1 MRRLTSS
8 ISAINED
15 DDYNYFIETT
25 QNMPFPSKPPKLNK
39 KIFLATD
46 FSNDYSNTNTNPN
59 YIAQLEKKVS
69 IQSKKI
75 CELQNYKSICE
86 EFIKKLN
93 PYQSFPITEEMLSKE
108 YEIVKDPIN
117 AAEQQNYTDLLKKTI
132 ENELIK
138 NGLLNHNINAE
149 GVIDLAKIRLESE
162 EYKKQLV
169 LAQSMINSLKND
181 LVELTKENK
190 EYKMNEEKNINLKNN
205 ESINMNNQIFDINNK
220 LMSYKNN
227 YEKISKD
234 FEKLLDEKKNIKNE
248 NSILKNEINAYKT
261 KIENL
266 EKEIN
271 EIKNNNNNINNGN
284 VDKSESKKNKN
295 KDYMKQYDEVL
306 EEITKKDSKS
316 PSPTKENRDKF
327 NSNNEHYIKT
337 LNENKR
343 LSIEIQKLKEDIKKV
358 INEKNEIEKQNEIN
372 KNKIIQLNKKLE
384 KEKEEYQKEVNKL
397 KEKYIEKENENEN
410 YNYYIDDTEDD
421 NFFDNKKDSQ
431 NENENEKEN
440 SVLKPNK
447 NKSRNLNSNIIKT
460 ITNTYLQEKYNELND
475 KYLQLNANY
484 NDLLIKY
491 AKIQNEKEKIKDMF
505 NKIND
510 KNDDKYKLE
519 DNNKKEIKKLIE
531 QSLELNKKNNDD
543 DSFNYNKINYKLWE
557 MDNEIKEKEKMIID
571 LKAQKEQFENEV
583 LQKFKY
589 YDDYIT
595 NNKINIKSLLSSL
608 LNLLIQFKERINY
621 ISQQRNNNNLGEFIS
636 PQFMS
641 DTDKLINQINTIN
654 NITNYDIELND
665 NVFFETI
672 NNFISMLYQE
682 SSMIFNVN
690 DRSTF
695 YNSKKEETK
704 NNEELFSKI
713 NYLNNDRN
721 ELIKNYTE
729 IKKKNY
735 SVLKENTKLKNEII
749 DLDNKLKEIKLK
761 YNCNQKAILLN
772 NEGKKL
778 LLNAMNKFI
787 KNVSYD
793 NELSKLMYDILNIID
808 QKNLIHLNKCLVE
821 EKLNLMK
828 NNRGIE
834 SEPGG
839 ELGMF
844 LMNEKNKLEKLI
856 DNYNSKINQKKGI
869 LQKLNDDYD
878 LKENL
883 YSNKIKELKE
893 KNEFLM
899 NDNEEMRNKIVLME
913 REKYNLNEFDK
924 DHSDKDTYQN
934 SASKIYNK
942 TLELFDKNKKINN
955 NLDLFTHISNS
966 EE

>member
-93 PYQSFPITEEMLSKE
+93 PYQTFPITEEMLSKE

-138 NGLLNHNINAE
+138 NGLLNSNINAE

-248 NSILKNEINAYKT
+248 NSILKNEINEYKL

-271 EIKNNNNNINNGN
+271 EIKNNNNNGN

-295 KDYMKQYDEVL
+295 KDYMKQYDEVI

-316 PSPTKENRDKF
+316 TSPTKENRDKL

-343 LSIEIQKLKEDIKKV
+343 LTIENQKLKEDIKKV
-358 INEKNEIEKQNEIN
+358 INEKNEIEKQNETN

-384 KEKEEYQKEVNKL
+384 KEKEEHQKEVNKL

-421 NFFDNKKDSQ
+421 NFFGNKKESQ
-431 NENENEKEN
+431 NENEHEKEN
-440 SVLKPNK
+440 SVLKQNK
-447 NKSRNLNSNIIKT
+447 SKSRNLNSNIIKN
-460 ITNTYLQEKYNELND
+460 ITNTYLQEKYNELNV
-475 KYLQLNANY
+475 KYVQLNANY
-484 NDLLIKY
+484 NDMLIKY

-510 KNDDKYKLE
+510 KNNDKYKLE
-519 DNNKKEIKKLIE
+519 DNNKNEIKKLIE
-531 QSLELNKKNNDD
+531 QSLEQNKKNNDD

-557 MDNEIKEKEKMIID
+557 MDNEIKEKEKIIID

-595 NNKINIKSLLSSL
+595 KNKLNIKSLLSSL
-608 LNLLIQFKERINY
+608 LNLLIQFKERVNY
-621 ISQQRNNNNLGEFIS
+621 ISQERNNNNLDEFIS

-641 DTDKLINQINTIN
+641 GTDKLISQINSIN

-665 NVFFETI
+665 SIFFETI

-682 SSMIFNVN
+682 SSMILNVN
-690 DRSTF
+690 ERNTF

-713 NYLNNDRN
+713 NFLNNDRN
-721 ELIKNYTE
+721 ELMKNYSE

-735 SVLKENTKLKNEII
+735 NVIKENTILKNEII

-761 YNCNQKAILLN
+761 YNCNQKTILVN

-778 LLNAMNKFI
+778 LLTAMNKFI
-787 KNVSYD
+787 KNISYD
-793 NELSKLMYDILNIID
+793 NELSKLMYDILNIIE
-808 QKNLIHLNKCLVE
+808 QINLIHLNKCLVE
-821 EKLNLMK
+821 EKLNVMK
-828 NNRGIE
+828 NSKGIE
-834 SEPGG
+834 GGPGG
-839 ELGMF
+839 ELGIF

-856 DNYNSKINQKKGI
+856 DDYNSKIKQKKGI

-883 YSNKIKELKE
+883 YSNNIKELKE

-899 NDNEEMRNKIVLME
+899 NDNEEMRNKIVSME
-913 REKYNLNEFDK
+913 KEKYNLNDFDK
-924 DHSDKDTYQN
+924 EHSDKDTYQN

>member
-93 PYQSFPITEEMLSKE
+93 PYQTFPITEEMLSKE

-138 NGLLNHNINAE
+138 NGLLNSNINAE

-190 EYKMNEEKNINLKNN
+190 EYKINEEKNINLKNN

-248 NSILKNEINAYKT
+248 NSILKNEINEYKL

-271 EIKNNNNNINNGN
+271 EIKNNNNNNGN

-295 KDYMKQYDEVL
+295 KDYMKQYDEVI

-316 PSPTKENRDKF
+316 TSPTKENRDKL

-343 LSIEIQKLKEDIKKV
+343 LTIENLKLKEDIKKV
-358 INEKNEIEKQNEIN
+358 INEKNEIEKQNEAN
-372 KNKIIQLNKKLE
+372 KNKIIQLNKKIE
-384 KEKEEYQKEVNKL
+384 KEKEEHQKEVNKL

-440 SVLKPNK
+440 SVLKQNK
-447 NKSRNLNSNIIKT
+447 SKSRNLNSNIIKN

-475 KYLQLNANY
+475 KYVQLNANY
-484 NDLLIKY
+484 NDMLIKY

-510 KNDDKYKLE
+510 KNNDKYKLE
-519 DNNKKEIKKLIE
+519 DNNKNEIKKLIE
-531 QSLELNKKNNDD
+531 QSLEQNKKNNDD

-557 MDNEIKEKEKMIID
+557 MDNEIKEKEKIIID

-595 NNKINIKSLLSSL
+595 NNKLNIKSLLSSL
-608 LNLLIQFKERINY
+608 LNLLIQFKERVNY
-621 ISQQRNNNNLGEFIS
+621 ISQERNNNNLDEFIS

-641 DTDKLINQINTIN
+641 GTDKLISQINTIN

-665 NVFFETI
+665 SIFFETI

-682 SSMIFNVN
+682 SSMILNVN
-690 DRSTF
+690 ERNTF

-713 NYLNNDRN
+713 NFLNNDRN
-721 ELIKNYTE
+721 ELMKNYSE

-735 SVLKENTKLKNEII
+735 NVIKENTILKNEII

-761 YNCNQKAILLN
+761 YNCNQKTILVN

-778 LLNAMNKFI
+778 LLTAMNKFI
-787 KNVSYD
+787 KNISYD
-793 NELSKLMYDILNIID
+793 NELSKLMYDILNIIE
-808 QKNLIHLNKCLVE
+808 QINLIHLNKCLVE
-821 EKLNLMK
+821 DKLYVMK
-828 NNRGIE
+828 YSRGIE
-834 SEPGG
+834 GGPGG
-839 ELGMF
+839 ELGIF

-856 DNYNSKINQKKGI
+856 DDYNSKIKQKKGI

-883 YSNKIKELKE
+883 YSNNIKELKE

-899 NDNEEMRNKIVLME
+899 NDNEEMRNKIVSME
-913 REKYNLNEFDK
+913 REKYNYNEFDK
-924 DHSDKDTYQN
+924 EHSDKDTYQN
-934 SASKIYNK
+934 SSSKIYNK

>member
-46 FSNDYSNTNTNPN
+46 ISNDYSNTNPN

-93 PYQSFPITEEMLSKE
+93 PYQTFPITEEMLSKE

-138 NGLLNHNINAE
+138 NGLLNNNINAE

-248 NSILKNEINAYKT
+248 NSILKNEINEYKS
-261 KIENL
+261 KIEDL

-271 EIKNNNNNINNGN
+271 EIKNNNINNGN
-284 VDKSESKKNKN
+284 VDKSESKKNKY
-295 KDYMKQYDEVL
+295 KDYMKQYDEVI

-316 PSPTKENRDKF
+316 TSPTKDNRDKL

-343 LSIEIQKLKEDIKKV
+343 LTIENQKLKEDIKKV
-358 INEKNEIEKQNEIN
+358 INEKNEIGKQNENN

-384 KEKEEYQKEVNKL
+384 KEKEEHQKEVNKL

-421 NFFDNKKDSQ
+421 NFFDNKKDSK

-440 SVLKPNK
+440 YVLKQNK
-447 NKSRNLNSNIIKT
+447 SKSRNLNSNIIKT

-475 KYLQLNANY
+475 KYVQLNANY
-484 NDLLIKY
+484 NDMLIKY

-505 NKIND
+505 NKISD
-510 KNDDKYKLE
+510 KNNDKYKLE
-519 DNNKKEIKKLIE
+519 DNNKNEIKKLIE
-531 QSLELNKKNNDD
+531 HSLELNKKNNDD

-557 MDNEIKEKEKMIID
+557 MDNEIKEKEKKIID

-583 LQKFKY
+583 LKKFKY

-595 NNKINIKSLLSSL
+595 NNKLNIKSLLSSL
-608 LNLLIQFKERINY
+608 LNLLIQFKERVNY
-621 ISQQRNNNNLGEFIS
+621 ISQERNNNNLDEFIS
-636 PQFMS
+636 PQFIS
-641 DTDKLINQINTIN
+641 DTDKLISQINTIN

-665 NVFFETI
+665 SIFFETI

-682 SSMIFNVN
+682 LSMIFNVN
-690 DRSTF
+690 ERGPF

-713 NYLNNDRN
+713 NFLNNDRK
-721 ELIKNYTE
+721 ELMKNYSE

-735 SVLKENTKLKNEII
+735 NVIKENTILKNEIL

-761 YNCNQKAILLN
+761 YNCNQKTILVN

-778 LLNAMNKFI
+778 LLTAMNKFI
-787 KNVSYD
+787 KNISSD

-808 QKNLIHLNKCLVE
+808 QINLINLNKCLVE

-828 NNRGIE
+828 NSGGIE
-834 SEPGG
+834 GEPGG
-839 ELGMF
+839 ELGIF

-856 DNYNSKINQKKGI
+856 DDYNRKINQKKGI

-883 YSNKIKELKE
+883 YSNNIKELKE

-899 NDNEEMRNKIVLME
+899 NDNEEMRNKIISME
-913 REKYNLNEFDK
+913 KEKYNLNEFDK
-924 DHSDKDTYQN
+924 EHSEKDTYQN

>member
-46 FSNDYSNTNTNPN
+46 ISNDYSNPNTNPN

-93 PYQSFPITEEMLSKE
+93 PYQTFPITEEMLSKE

-138 NGLLNHNINAE
+138 NGLLNNNINAE

-248 NSILKNEINAYKT
+248 NSILKNEINEYKS
-261 KIENL
+261 KIEDL

-271 EIKNNNNNINNGN
+271 EIKNNNINNGN
-284 VDKSESKKNKN
+284 VDKSESKKNKY
-295 KDYMKQYDEVL
+295 KDYMKQYDEVI

-316 PSPTKENRDKF
+316 TSPTKDNRDKL

-343 LSIEIQKLKEDIKKV
+343 LTIENQKLKEDIKKV
-358 INEKNEIEKQNEIN
+358 INEKNEIGKQNENN
-372 KNKIIQLNKKLE
+372 KNKIIQLSKKLE
-384 KEKEEYQKEVNKL
+384 KEKEEHQKEVNKL

-421 NFFDNKKDSQ
+421 NFFDNKKDSK

-440 SVLKPNK
+440 YVLKQNK
-447 NKSRNLNSNIIKT
+447 SKSRNLNSNIIKT

-475 KYLQLNANY
+475 KYVQLNANY
-484 NDLLIKY
+484 NDMLIKY

-505 NKIND
+505 NKISD
-510 KNDDKYKLE
+510 KNNDKYKLE
-519 DNNKKEIKKLIE
+519 DNNKNEIKKLIE

-557 MDNEIKEKEKMIID
+557 MDNEIKEKEKKIID
-571 LKAQKEQFENEV
+571 LKAQKEQFENEI

-595 NNKINIKSLLSSL
+595 NNKLNIKSLLSSL
-608 LNLLIQFKERINY
+608 LNLLIQFKERVNY
-621 ISQQRNNNNLGEFIS
+621 ISQERNNNNLDEFIS
-636 PQFMS
+636 PQFIS
-641 DTDKLINQINTIN
+641 DTDKLISQINTIN

-665 NVFFETI
+665 SIFFETI
-672 NNFISMLYQE
+672 SNFISMLYQE
-682 SSMIFNVN
+682 LSMIFNVN
-690 DRSTF
+690 ERGPF

-713 NYLNNDRN
+713 NFLNNDRN
-721 ELIKNYTE
+721 ELMKNYSE

-735 SVLKENTKLKNEII
+735 KVVKENTILKNEIL

-761 YNCNQKAILLN
+761 YNCNQKTILVN

-778 LLNAMNKFI
+778 LLTAMNKFI
-787 KNVSYD
+787 KNISYD

-808 QKNLIHLNKCLVE
+808 QINLINLNKCLVE

-828 NNRGIE
+828 NNGGIE
-834 SEPGG
+834 GEPGG
-839 ELGMF
+839 ELGIF

-856 DNYNSKINQKKGI
+856 DDYNRKINQKKGI

-883 YSNKIKELKE
+883 YSNNIKELKE

-899 NDNEEMRNKIVLME
+899 NDNEEMRNKIISME
-913 REKYNLNEFDK
+913 KEKYNLNEFDK
-924 DHSDKDTYQN
+924 EHSEKDTYQN

>member
-46 FSNDYSNTNTNPN
+46 ISNDYSNTNTNPN

-93 PYQSFPITEEMLSKE
+93 PYQTFPITEEMLSKE

-138 NGLLNHNINAE
+138 NGLLNNNINAE

-248 NSILKNEINAYKT
+248 NSILKNEINEYKS
-261 KIENL
+261 KIEDL

-271 EIKNNNNNINNGN
+271 EIKNNNINNGN
-284 VDKSESKKNKN
+284 VDKSESKKNKY
-295 KDYMKQYDEVL
+295 KDYMKQYDEVI

-316 PSPTKENRDKF
+316 TSPTKDNRDKL

-343 LSIEIQKLKEDIKKV
+343 LTIENQKLKEDIKKV
-358 INEKNEIEKQNEIN
+358 INEKNEIGKQNENN
-372 KNKIIQLNKKLE
+372 KNKIIQLSKKLE
-384 KEKEEYQKEVNKL
+384 KEKEEHQKEVNKL

-421 NFFDNKKDSQ
+421 NFFDNKKDSK

-440 SVLKPNK
+440 YVLKQNK
-447 NKSRNLNSNIIKT
+447 SKSRNLNSNIIKT

-475 KYLQLNANY
+475 KYVQLNANY
-484 NDLLIKY
+484 NDMLIKY

-505 NKIND
+505 NKISD
-510 KNDDKYKLE
+510 KNNDKYKLE
-519 DNNKKEIKKLIE
+519 DNNKNEIKKLIE

-557 MDNEIKEKEKMIID
+557 MDNEIKEKEKKIID

-583 LQKFKY
+583 LKKFKY

-595 NNKINIKSLLSSL
+595 NNKLNIKSLLSSL
-608 LNLLIQFKERINY
+608 LNLLIQFKERVNY
-621 ISQQRNNNNLGEFIS
+621 ISQERNNNNLDEFIS
-636 PQFMS
+636 PQFIS

-665 NVFFETI
+665 SIFFETI

-682 SSMIFNVN
+682 LSMIFNVN
-690 DRSTF
+690 ERGPF

-713 NYLNNDRN
+713 NFLNNDRN
-721 ELIKNYTE
+721 ELMKNYSE

-735 SVLKENTKLKNEII
+735 NVVKENTILKNEIL

-761 YNCNQKAILLN
+761 YNCNQKTILVN

-778 LLNAMNKFI
+778 LLTAMNKFI
-787 KNVSYD
+787 KNISSD

-808 QKNLIHLNKCLVE
+808 QINLINLNKCLVE

-828 NNRGIE
+828 NSGGIE
-834 SEPGG
+834 GEPGG
-839 ELGMF
+839 ELGIF

-856 DNYNSKINQKKGI
+856 DDYNRKINQKKGI

-883 YSNKIKELKE
+883 YSNNIKELKE

-899 NDNEEMRNKIVLME
+899 NDNEEMRNKIISME
-913 REKYNLNEFDK
+913 KEKYNLNEFDK
-924 DHSDKDTYQN
+924 EHSEKDTYQN

-955 NLDLFTHISNS
+955 NLDLFTHFSNS

>member
-46 FSNDYSNTNTNPN
+46 ISNDYSNPNTNPN

-93 PYQSFPITEEMLSKE
+93 PYQTFPITEEMLSKE

-138 NGLLNHNINAE
+138 NGLLNNNINAE

-248 NSILKNEINAYKT
+248 NSILKNEINEYKS
-261 KIENL
+261 KIEDL

-271 EIKNNNNNINNGN
+271 EIKNSNINNGN
-284 VDKSESKKNKN
+284 IDKSESKKNKY
-295 KDYMKQYDEVL
+295 KDYMKQYDEVI

-316 PSPTKENRDKF
+316 TSPTKDNRDKL

-343 LSIEIQKLKEDIKKV
+343 LTIENQKLKEDIKKV
-358 INEKNEIEKQNEIN
+358 INEKNEIGKQNENN
-372 KNKIIQLNKKLE
+372 KNKIIQLSKKLE
-384 KEKEEYQKEVNKL
+384 KEKEEHQKEVNKL

-421 NFFDNKKDSQ
+421 NFFDNKKDSK

-440 SVLKPNK
+440 YVLKQNK
-447 NKSRNLNSNIIKT
+447 SKSRNLNSNIIKT

-475 KYLQLNANY
+475 KYVQLNANY
-484 NDLLIKY
+484 NDMLIKY

-505 NKIND
+505 NKISD
-510 KNDDKYKLE
+510 KNNDKYKLE
-519 DNNKKEIKKLIE
+519 DNNKNEIKKLIE

-557 MDNEIKEKEKMIID
+557 MDNEIKEKEKKIID
-571 LKAQKEQFENEV
+571 LKAQKEQFENEI

-595 NNKINIKSLLSSL
+595 NNKLNIKSLLSSL
-608 LNLLIQFKERINY
+608 LNLLIQFKERVNY
-621 ISQQRNNNNLGEFIS
+621 ISQERNNNNLDEFIS
-636 PQFMS
+636 PQFIS
-641 DTDKLINQINTIN
+641 DTDKLISQINTIN

-665 NVFFETI
+665 SIFFETI

-682 SSMIFNVN
+682 LSMIFNVN
-690 DRSTF
+690 ERGPF

-713 NYLNNDRN
+713 NFLNNDRN
-721 ELIKNYTE
+721 ELMKNYSE

-735 SVLKENTKLKNEII
+735 KVVKENTILKNEIL

-761 YNCNQKAILLN
+761 YNCNQKTILVN

-778 LLNAMNKFI
+778 LLTAMNKFI
-787 KNVSYD
+787 KNISYD

-808 QKNLIHLNKCLVE
+808 QINLINLNKCLVE

-828 NNRGIE
+828 NSGSIE
-834 SEPGG
+834 GEPGG
-839 ELGMF
+839 ELGIF

-856 DNYNSKINQKKGI
+856 DDYNRKINQKKGI

-883 YSNKIKELKE
+883 YSNNIKELKE

-899 NDNEEMRNKIVLME
+899 NDNEEMRNKIISME
-913 REKYNLNEFDK
+913 KEKYNLNEFDK
-924 DHSDKDTYQN
+924 EHSEKDTYQN

>member
-25 QNMPFPSKPPKLNK
+25 QNMPLPSKPPKLNQ

-93 PYQSFPITEEMLSKE
+93 PYQTFPITEEMLAKE

-138 NGLLNHNINAE
+138 NGLLNSNINAE

-248 NSILKNEINAYKT
+248 NSILKNEINEYKS
-261 KIENL
+261 KIEDL

-271 EIKNNNNNINNGN
+271 EIKNNNINNGN
-284 VDKSESKKNKN
+284 VDKSESKKNKY
-295 KDYMKQYDEVL
+295 KDYMKQYDEVI

-316 PSPTKENRDKF
+316 TSPTKDNRDKL

-343 LSIEIQKLKEDIKKV
+343 LTIENQKLKEDIKKV
-358 INEKNEIEKQNEIN
+358 INEKNEIGKQNENN
-372 KNKIIQLNKKLE
+372 KNKIIQLSKKLE
-384 KEKEEYQKEVNKL
+384 KEKEEHQKEVNKL

-421 NFFDNKKDSQ
+421 NFFDNKKDSK

-440 SVLKPNK
+440 YVLKQNK
-447 NKSRNLNSNIIKT
+447 SKSRNLNSNIIKT

-475 KYLQLNANY
+475 KYVQLNANY
-484 NDLLIKY
+484 NDMLIKY

-505 NKIND
+505 NKISD
-510 KNDDKYKLE
+510 KNNDKYKLE
-519 DNNKKEIKKLIE
+519 DNNKNEIKKLIE

-557 MDNEIKEKEKMIID
+557 MDNEIKEKEKKIVD

-595 NNKINIKSLLSSL
+595 NNKLNIKSLLSSL
-608 LNLLIQFKERINY
+608 LNLLIQFKERLNY
-621 ISQQRNNNNLGEFIS
+621 ISQERNNNNLDEFIS
-636 PQFMS
+636 PQFIS
-641 DTDKLINQINTIN
+641 DTDKLISQINTIN

-665 NVFFETI
+665 SIFFETI

-682 SSMIFNVN
+682 LSMIFNVN
-690 DRSTF
+690 ERGPF

-713 NYLNNDRN
+713 NFLNNDRN
-721 ELIKNYTE
+721 ELMKNYSE

-735 SVLKENTKLKNEII
+735 NVIKENTILKNEIL

-761 YNCNQKAILLN
+761 YNCNQKTILVN

-778 LLNAMNKFI
+778 LLTAMNKFI
-787 KNVSYD
+787 KNISYD

-808 QKNLIHLNKCLVE
+808 QINLINLNKCLVE

-828 NNRGIE
+828 NSGGIE
-834 SEPGG
+834 GEPGG
-839 ELGMF
+839 ELGIF

-856 DNYNSKINQKKGI
+856 DDYNRKINQKKGI

-883 YSNKIKELKE
+883 YSNNIKELKE

-899 NDNEEMRNKIVLME
+899 NDNEEMRNKIISME
-913 REKYNLNEFDK
+913 KEKYNLNEFDK
-924 DHSDKDTYQN
+924 EHSEKDTYQN

>member
-46 FSNDYSNTNTNPN
+46 ISNDYSNPNTNPN

-93 PYQSFPITEEMLSKE
+93 PYQTFPITEEMLSKE

-138 NGLLNHNINAE
+138 NGLLNNNINAE

-248 NSILKNEINAYKT
+248 NSILKNEINEYKS
-261 KIENL
+261 KIEDL

-271 EIKNNNNNINNGN
+271 EIKNNNINNGN
-284 VDKSESKKNKN
+284 VDKSESKKNKY
-295 KDYMKQYDEVL
+295 KDYMKQYDEVI

-316 PSPTKENRDKF
+316 TSPTKDNRDKL

-343 LSIEIQKLKEDIKKV
+343 LTIENQKLKEDIKKV
-358 INEKNEIEKQNEIN
+358 INEKNEIGKQNENN
-372 KNKIIQLNKKLE
+372 KNKIIQLSKKLE
-384 KEKEEYQKEVNKL
+384 KEKEEHQKEVNKL

-421 NFFDNKKDSQ
+421 NFFDNKKDSK

-440 SVLKPNK
+440 YVLKQNK
-447 NKSRNLNSNIIKT
+447 SKSRNLNSNIIKT

-475 KYLQLNANY
+475 KYVQLNANY
-484 NDLLIKY
+484 NDMLIKY

-505 NKIND
+505 NKISD
-510 KNDDKYKLE
+510 KNNDKYKLE
-519 DNNKKEIKKLIE
+519 DNNKNEIKKLIE

-557 MDNEIKEKEKMIID
+557 MDNEIKEKEKKIVD

-595 NNKINIKSLLSSL
+595 NNKLNIKSLLSSL
-608 LNLLIQFKERINY
+608 LNLLIQFKERVNY
-621 ISQQRNNNNLGEFIS
+621 ISQERNNNNLDEFIS
-636 PQFMS
+636 PQFIS
-641 DTDKLINQINTIN
+641 DTDKLISQINTIN

-665 NVFFETI
+665 SIFFETI
-672 NNFISMLYQE
+672 SNFISMLYQE
-682 SSMIFNVN
+682 LSMIFNVN
-690 DRSTF
+690 ERGPF

-713 NYLNNDRN
+713 NFLNNDRN
-721 ELIKNYTE
+721 ELMKNYSE

-735 SVLKENTKLKNEII
+735 NVIKENTILKNEIL

-761 YNCNQKAILLN
+761 YNCNQKTILVN

-778 LLNAMNKFI
+778 LLTAMNKFI
-787 KNVSYD
+787 KNISYD

-808 QKNLIHLNKCLVE
+808 QINLINLNKCLVE

-828 NNRGIE
+828 NSGGIE
-834 SEPGG
+834 GEPGG
-839 ELGMF
+839 ELGIF

-856 DNYNSKINQKKGI
+856 DDYNRKINQKKGI

-883 YSNKIKELKE
+883 YSNNIKELKE

-899 NDNEEMRNKIVLME
+899 NDNEEMRNKIISME
-913 REKYNLNEFDK
+913 KEKYNLNEFDK
-924 DHSDKDTYQN
+924 EHSEKDTYQN

>member
-46 FSNDYSNTNTNPN
+46 ISNDYSNPNTNPN

-93 PYQSFPITEEMLSKE
+93 PYQTFPITEEMLSKE

-138 NGLLNHNINAE
+138 NGLLNNNINAE

-248 NSILKNEINAYKT
+248 NSILKNEINEYKS
-261 KIENL
+261 KIEDL

-271 EIKNNNNNINNGN
+271 EIKNNNINNGN
-284 VDKSESKKNKN
+284 VDKSESKKNKY
-295 KDYMKQYDEVL
+295 KDYMKQYDEVI

-316 PSPTKENRDKF
+316 TSPTKDNRDKL

-343 LSIEIQKLKEDIKKV
+343 LTIENQKLKEDIKKV
-358 INEKNEIEKQNEIN
+358 INEKNEIGKQNENN
-372 KNKIIQLNKKLE
+372 KNKIIQLSKKLE
-384 KEKEEYQKEVNKL
+384 KEKEEHQKEVNKL

-421 NFFDNKKDSQ
+421 NFFDNKKDSK

-440 SVLKPNK
+440 YVLKQNK
-447 NKSRNLNSNIIKT
+447 SKSRNLNSNIIKT

-475 KYLQLNANY
+475 KYVQLNANY
-484 NDLLIKY
+484 NDMLIKY

-505 NKIND
+505 NKISD
-510 KNDDKYKLE
+510 KNNDKYKLE
-519 DNNKKEIKKLIE
+519 DNNKNEIKKLIE

-557 MDNEIKEKEKMIID
+557 MDNEIKEKEKKIVD
-571 LKAQKEQFENEV
+571 LKAQKEQFENEI

-595 NNKINIKSLLSSL
+595 NNKLNIKSLLSSL
-608 LNLLIQFKERINY
+608 LNLLIQFKERVNY
-621 ISQQRNNNNLGEFIS
+621 ISQERNNNNLDEFIS
-636 PQFMS
+636 PQFIS
-641 DTDKLINQINTIN
+641 DTDKLISQINTIN

-665 NVFFETI
+665 SIFFETI

-682 SSMIFNVN
+682 LSMIFNVN
-690 DRSTF
+690 ERGPF

-713 NYLNNDRN
+713 NFLNNDRN
-721 ELIKNYTE
+721 ELMKNYSE

-735 SVLKENTKLKNEII
+735 NIVKENTILKNEIL

-761 YNCNQKAILLN
+761 YNCNQKTILVN

-778 LLNAMNKFI
+778 LLTAMNKFI
-787 KNVSYD
+787 KNISYD

-808 QKNLIHLNKCLVE
+808 QINLINLNKCLVE

-828 NNRGIE
+828 NNGGIE
-834 SEPGG
+834 GEPGG
-839 ELGMF
+839 ELGIF

-856 DNYNSKINQKKGI
+856 DDYNRKINQKKGI

-883 YSNKIKELKE
+883 YSNNIKELKE

-899 NDNEEMRNKIVLME
+899 NDNEEMRNKIISME
-913 REKYNLNEFDK
+913 KEKYNLNEFDK
-924 DHSDKDTYQN
+924 EHSEKDTYQN

>member
-93 PYQSFPITEEMLSKE
+93 PYQTFPITEEMLSKE

-138 NGLLNHNINAE
+138 NGLLNSNINAE

-248 NSILKNEINAYKT
+248 NSILKNEINEYKL

-271 EIKNNNNNINNGN
+271 EIKNNNNNGN

-295 KDYMKQYDEVL
+295 KDYMKQYDEVI

-316 PSPTKENRDKF
+316 TSPTKENRDKL

-343 LSIEIQKLKEDIKKV
+343 LTIENQKLKEDIKKV
-358 INEKNEIEKQNEIN
+358 INEKNEIEKQNETN

-384 KEKEEYQKEVNKL
+384 KEKEEHQKEVNKL

-421 NFFDNKKDSQ
+421 NFFDNKKESQ
-431 NENENEKEN
+431 NENEYEKEN
-440 SVLKPNK
+440 SVLKQNK
-447 NKSRNLNSNIIKT
+447 SKSRNLNSNIIKN
-460 ITNTYLQEKYNELND
+460 ITNTYLQEKYNELNN
-475 KYLQLNANY
+475 KYVQLNANY
-484 NDLLIKY
+484 NDMLIKY

-510 KNDDKYKLE
+510 KNNDKYKLE
-519 DNNKKEIKKLIE
+519 DNNKNEIKKLIE
-531 QSLELNKKNNDD
+531 QSLEQNKKNNDD

-557 MDNEIKEKEKMIID
+557 MDNEIKEKEKIIID

-595 NNKINIKSLLSSL
+595 NNKLNIKSLLSSL
-608 LNLLIQFKERINY
+608 LNLLIQFKERVNY
-621 ISQQRNNNNLGEFIS
+621 ISQERNNNNLDEFIS

-641 DTDKLINQINTIN
+641 GTDKLISQINSIN

-665 NVFFETI
+665 SIFFETI

-682 SSMIFNVN
+682 SSMILNVN
-690 DRSTF
+690 ERNTF

-713 NYLNNDRN
+713 NFLNNDRN
-721 ELIKNYTE
+721 ELMKNYSE

-735 SVLKENTKLKNEII
+735 NVIKENTILKNEII

-761 YNCNQKAILLN
+761 YNCNQKTILVN

-778 LLNAMNKFI
+778 LLTAMNKFI
-787 KNVSYD
+787 KNISYD
-793 NELSKLMYDILNIID
+793 NELSKLMYDILNIIE
-808 QKNLIHLNKCLVE
+808 QINLIHLNKCLVE
-821 EKLNLMK
+821 EKLNVMK
-828 NNRGIE
+828 NSKGIE
-834 SEPGG
+834 GGPGG
-839 ELGMF
+839 ELGIF

-856 DNYNSKINQKKGI
+856 DDYNSKIKQKKGI

-883 YSNKIKELKE
+883 YSNNIKELKE

-899 NDNEEMRNKIVLME
+899 NDNEEMRNKIVSME
-913 REKYNLNEFDK
+913 KEKYNLNDFDK
-924 DHSDKDTYQN
+924 EHSDKDTYQN

>member
-46 FSNDYSNTNTNPN
+46 ISNDYSNTNTNPN

-93 PYQSFPITEEMLSKE
+93 PYQTFPITEEMLSKE

-138 NGLLNHNINAE
+138 NGLLNNNINAE

-248 NSILKNEINAYKT
+248 NSILKNEINEYKS
-261 KIENL
+261 KIEDL

-271 EIKNNNNNINNGN
+271 EIKNNNINNGN
-284 VDKSESKKNKN
+284 VDKSESKKNKY
-295 KDYMKQYDEVL
+295 KDYMKQYDEVI

-316 PSPTKENRDKF
+316 TSPTKDNRDKL

-343 LSIEIQKLKEDIKKV
+343 LTIENQKLKEDIKKV
-358 INEKNEIEKQNEIN
+358 INEKNEIGKQNENN
-372 KNKIIQLNKKLE
+372 KNKIIQLSKKLE
-384 KEKEEYQKEVNKL
+384 KEKEEHQKEVNKL

-421 NFFDNKKDSQ
+421 NFFDNKKDSK

-440 SVLKPNK
+440 YVLKQNK
-447 NKSRNLNSNIIKT
+447 SKSRNLNSNIIKT

-475 KYLQLNANY
+475 KYVQLNANY
-484 NDLLIKY
+484 NDMLIKY

-505 NKIND
+505 NKISD
-510 KNDDKYKLE
+510 KNNDNYKLE
-519 DNNKKEIKKLIE
+519 DNNKNEIKKLIE

-557 MDNEIKEKEKMIID
+557 MDNEIKEKEKKIID

-583 LQKFKY
+583 LKKFKY

-595 NNKINIKSLLSSL
+595 NNKLNIKSLLSSL
-608 LNLLIQFKERINY
+608 LNLLIQFKERVNY
-621 ISQQRNNNNLGEFIS
+621 ISQERNNNNLDEFIS
-636 PQFMS
+636 PQFIS
-641 DTDKLINQINTIN
+641 DTDKLISQINTIN

-665 NVFFETI
+665 SIFFETI
-672 NNFISMLYQE
+672 SNFISMLYQE
-682 SSMIFNVN
+682 LSMIFNVN
-690 DRSTF
+690 ERGPF

-713 NYLNNDRN
+713 NFLNNDRN
-721 ELIKNYTE
+721 ELMKNYSE

-735 SVLKENTKLKNEII
+735 NVIKENTILKNEIL

-761 YNCNQKAILLN
+761 YNCNQKTILVN

-778 LLNAMNKFI
+778 LLTAMNKFI
-787 KNVSYD
+787 KNISYD

-808 QKNLIHLNKCLVE
+808 QINLINLNKCLVE

-828 NNRGIE
+828 NSGGIE
-834 SEPGG
+834 GEPGG
-839 ELGMF
+839 ELGIF

-856 DNYNSKINQKKGI
+856 DDYNRKINQKKGI

-883 YSNKIKELKE
+883 YSNNIKELKE

-899 NDNEEMRNKIVLME
+899 NDNEEMRNKIISME
-913 REKYNLNEFDK
+913 KEKYNLNEFDK
-924 DHSDKDTYQN
+924 EHSEKDTYQN

>member
-39 KIFLATD
+39 KI
-46 FSNDYSNTNTNPN
+46 NTNPN

-93 PYQSFPITEEMLSKE
+93 PYQTFPITEEMLSKE

-138 NGLLNHNINAE
+138 NGLLNNNINAE

-248 NSILKNEINAYKT
+248 NSILKNEINEYKS
-261 KIENL
+261 KIEDL

-271 EIKNNNNNINNGN
+271 EIKNNNINNGN
-284 VDKSESKKNKN
+284 VDKSESKKNKY
-295 KDYMKQYDEVL
+295 KDYMKQYDEVI

-316 PSPTKENRDKF
+316 TSPTKDNRDKL

-343 LSIEIQKLKEDIKKV
+343 LTIENQKLKEDIKKV
-358 INEKNEIEKQNEIN
+358 INEKNEIGKQNENN

-384 KEKEEYQKEVNKL
+384 KEKEEHQKEVNKL

-421 NFFDNKKDSQ
+421 NFFDNKKDSK

-440 SVLKPNK
+440 YVLKQNK
-447 NKSRNLNSNIIKT
+447 SKSRNLNSNIIKT

-475 KYLQLNANY
+475 KYVQLNANY
-484 NDLLIKY
+484 NDMLIKY

-505 NKIND
+505 NKISD
-510 KNDDKYKLE
+510 KNNDKYKLE
-519 DNNKKEIKKLIE
+519 DNNKNEIKKLIE

-557 MDNEIKEKEKMIID
+557 MDNEIKEKEKKIID
-571 LKAQKEQFENEV
+571 LKAQKEQFENEI

-595 NNKINIKSLLSSL
+595 NNKLNIKSLLSSL
-608 LNLLIQFKERINY
+608 LNLLIQFKERVNY
-621 ISQQRNNNNLGEFIS
+621 ISQERNNNNLDEFIS
-636 PQFMS
+636 PQFIS
-641 DTDKLINQINTIN
+641 DTDKLISQINTIN

-665 NVFFETI
+665 SIFFETI

-682 SSMIFNVN
+682 LSMIFNVN
-690 DRSTF
+690 ERGPF

-713 NYLNNDRN
+713 NFLNNDRN
-721 ELIKNYTE
+721 ELMKNYSE

-735 SVLKENTKLKNEII
+735 NVIKENTILKNEIL

-761 YNCNQKAILLN
+761 YNCNQKTILVN

-778 LLNAMNKFI
+778 LLTAMNKFI
-787 KNVSYD
+787 KNISYD

-808 QKNLIHLNKCLVE
+808 QINLINLNKCLVE

-828 NNRGIE
+828 NSGGIE
-834 SEPGG
+834 GEPGG
-839 ELGMF
+839 ELGIF

-856 DNYNSKINQKKGI
+856 DDYNRKINQKKGI

-883 YSNKIKELKE
+883 YSNNIKELKE

-899 NDNEEMRNKIVLME
+899 NDNEEMRNKIISME
-913 REKYNLNEFDK
+913 KEKYNLNEFDK
-924 DHSDKDTYQN
+924 EHSEKDTYQN

>member
-46 FSNDYSNTNTNPN
+46 ISNDYSNPNTNPN

-93 PYQSFPITEEMLSKE
+93 PYQTFPITEEMLSKE

-138 NGLLNHNINAE
+138 NGLLNNNINAE

-248 NSILKNEINAYKT
+248 NSILKNEINEYKS
-261 KIENL
+261 KIEDL

-271 EIKNNNNNINNGN
+271 EIKNNNINNGN
-284 VDKSESKKNKN
+284 VDKSESKKNKY
-295 KDYMKQYDEVL
+295 KDYMKQYDEVI

-316 PSPTKENRDKF
+316 TSPTKDNRDKL

-343 LSIEIQKLKEDIKKV
+343 LTIENQKLKEDIKKV
-358 INEKNEIEKQNEIN
+358 INEKNEIGKQNENN
-372 KNKIIQLNKKLE
+372 KNKIIQLSKKLE
-384 KEKEEYQKEVNKL
+384 KEKEEHQKEVNKL

-421 NFFDNKKDSQ
+421 NFFDNKKDSK

-440 SVLKPNK
+440 YVLKQNK
-447 NKSRNLNSNIIKT
+447 SKSRNLNSNIIKT

-475 KYLQLNANY
+475 KYVQLNANY
-484 NDLLIKY
+484 NDMLIKY

-505 NKIND
+505 NKISD
-510 KNDDKYKLE
+510 KNNDKYKLE
-519 DNNKKEIKKLIE
+519 DNNKNEIKKLIE

-557 MDNEIKEKEKMIID
+557 MDNEIKEKEKKIID

-595 NNKINIKSLLSSL
+595 NNKLNIKSLLSSL
-608 LNLLIQFKERINY
+608 LNLLIQFKERVNY
-621 ISQQRNNNNLGEFIS
+621 ISQERNNNNLDEFIS
-636 PQFMS
+636 PQFIS
-641 DTDKLINQINTIN
+641 DTDKLISQINTIN

-665 NVFFETI
+665 SIFFETI
-672 NNFISMLYQE
+672 SNFISMLYQE
-682 SSMIFNVN
+682 LSMIFNVN
-690 DRSTF
+690 ERGPF

-713 NYLNNDRN
+713 NFLNNDRN
-721 ELIKNYTE
+721 ELMKNYSE

-735 SVLKENTKLKNEII
+735 NVIKENTILKNEIL

-761 YNCNQKAILLN
+761 YNCNQKTILVN

-778 LLNAMNKFI
+778 LLTAMNKFI
-787 KNVSYD
+787 KNISYD

-808 QKNLIHLNKCLVE
+808 QINLINLNKCLVE

-828 NNRGIE
+828 NSGGIE
-834 SEPGG
+834 CETGG
-839 ELGMF
+839 ELGIF

-856 DNYNSKINQKKGI
+856 DDYNRKINQKKGI

-883 YSNKIKELKE
+883 YSNNIKELKE

-899 NDNEEMRNKIVLME
+899 NDNEEMRNKIISME
-913 REKYNLNEFDK
+913 KEKYNLNEFDK
-924 DHSDKDTYQN
+924 EHSEKDTYQN

>member
-25 QNMPFPSKPPKLNK
+25 QNMPFPSKPPKLNR
-39 KIFLATD
+39 KIFLPTD

-59 YIAQLEKKVS
+59 YISQLEKKVS

-108 YEIVKDPIN
+108 YEIIKDPIN

-138 NGLLNHNINAE
+138 NGLLNHNINAD

-190 EYKMNEEKNINLKNN
+190 EYKMNEEKNINIKNN

-220 LMSYKNN
+220 LINYKNN

-234 FEKLLDEKKNIKNE
+234 FEKLLDEKKSIKNE
-248 NSILKNEINAYKT
+248 NSILKNEINEYKS
-261 KIENL
+261 KVENL

-271 EIKNNNNNINNGN
+271 EIKNNNNGNI
-284 VDKSESKKNKN
+284 DKIENKKNRN

-316 PSPTKENRDKF
+316 TSPIKENKDKF
-327 NSNNEHYIKT
+327 NANNEHYIKT

-343 LSIEIQKLKEDIKKV
+343 LTIENERLKESIKKL
-358 INEKNEIEKQNEIN
+358 INEKNELEKQNENN
-372 KNKIIQLNKKLE
+372 KNKIIQMNKKFE
-384 KEKEEYQKEVNKL
+384 KEKEELQKEVNNL

-410 YNYYIDDTEDD
+410 INFYIDDTEDD
-421 NFFDNKKDSQ
+421 NFFDNKRDSQ
-431 NENENEKEN
+431 VEKENEKEN
-440 SVLKPNK
+440 SILRKNK
-447 NKSRNLNSNIIKT
+447 NKSHNLNSNITKNI
-460 ITNTYLQEKYNELND
+460 NNSYLQEKYNELND

-484 NDLLIKY
+484 NEILIKY
-491 AKIQNEKEKIKDMF
+491 AKMENEKEKIKDLF

-510 KNDDKYKLE
+510 KNNDKYKLE
-519 DNNKKEIKKLIE
+519 DNNKYEIKKLIE
-531 QSLELNKKNNDD
+531 NSLELNNKDNND

-557 MDNEIKEKEKMIID
+557 MDNETKEKEKMITE

-595 NNKINIKSLLSSL
+595 NNKMNIKSLLASL
-608 LNLLIQFKERINY
+608 LSLLIQFKERVNY
-621 ISQQRNNNNLGEFIS
+621 ISQERNSNNKNDFIS
-636 PQFMS
+636 PHFMS
-641 DTDKLINQINTIN
+641 EINKLINQINTIN

-665 NVFFETI
+665 SIFFETI
-672 NNFISMLYQE
+672 NNFISLLYQE

-690 DRSTF
+690 DRNNF
-695 YNSKKEETK
+695 YNSKKEEIK

-713 NYLNNDRN
+713 NFLNNDRN
-721 ELIKNYTE
+721 ELIKNYSE

-735 SVLKENTKLKNEII
+735 NIIKENTKLKNEML

-761 YNCNQKAILLN
+761 YNCNQKSILVS
-772 NEGKKL
+772 NEGKKI
-778 LLNAMNKFI
+778 LLNTMYKFI
-787 KNVSYD
+787 KNIYYD

-808 QKNLIHLNKCLVE
+808 QINLIYLNKCLVE

-828 NNRGIE
+828 NNTGFE
-834 SEPGG
+834 GGTNG
-839 ELGMF
+839 ELGVF
-844 LMNEKNKLEKLI
+844 LKNEKNKLEKLI
-856 DNYNSKINQKKGI
+856 DDYNFKIKQKKER

-878 LKENL
+878 MKENL
-883 YSNKIKELKE
+883 YSHNIKELKE

-899 NDNEEMRNKIVLME
+899 NDNEEMRNRIVLME
-913 REKYNLNEFDK
+913 REKYSLTEFDK
-924 DHSDKDTYQN
+924 DHSDKETFQN
-934 SASKIYNK
+934 SASFSRCSIKS
-942 TLELFDKNKKINN
+942 FAADP
-955 NLDLFTHISNS
+955 DQSCHQR
-966 EE
+966 

>member
-46 FSNDYSNTNTNPN
+46 ISNDYSNPNTNPN

-93 PYQSFPITEEMLSKE
+93 PYQTFPITEEMLSKE

-138 NGLLNHNINAE
+138 NGLLNNNINAE

-248 NSILKNEINAYKT
+248 NSILKNEINEYKS
-261 KIENL
+261 KIEDL

-271 EIKNNNNNINNGN
+271 EIKNSNINNGN
-284 VDKSESKKNKN
+284 VDKSESKKNKY
-295 KDYMKQYDEVL
+295 KDYMKQYDEVI

-316 PSPTKENRDKF
+316 TSPTKDNRDKL

-343 LSIEIQKLKEDIKKV
+343 LTIENQKLKEDIKKV
-358 INEKNEIEKQNEIN
+358 INEKNEIGKQNENN
-372 KNKIIQLNKKLE
+372 KNKIIQLSKKLE
-384 KEKEEYQKEVNKL
+384 KEKEEHQKEVNKL

-421 NFFDNKKDSQ
+421 NFFDNKKDSK

-440 SVLKPNK
+440 YVLKQNK
-447 NKSRNLNSNIIKT
+447 SKSRNLNSNIIKT

-475 KYLQLNANY
+475 KYVQLNANY
-484 NDLLIKY
+484 NDMLIKY

-505 NKIND
+505 NKISD
-510 KNDDKYKLE
+510 KNNDKYKLE
-519 DNNKKEIKKLIE
+519 DNNKNEIKKLIE

-557 MDNEIKEKEKMIID
+557 MDNEIKEKEKKIVD
-571 LKAQKEQFENEV
+571 LKAQKEQFENEI

-595 NNKINIKSLLSSL
+595 NNKLNIKSLLSYL
-608 LNLLIQFKERINY
+608 LNLLIQFKERVNY
-621 ISQQRNNNNLGEFIS
+621 ISQERNNNNLDEFIS
-636 PQFMS
+636 PQFIS
-641 DTDKLINQINTIN
+641 DTDKLISQINTIN

-665 NVFFETI
+665 SIFFETI

-682 SSMIFNVN
+682 LSMIFNVN
-690 DRSTF
+690 ERGPF

-713 NYLNNDRN
+713 NFLNNDRN
-721 ELIKNYTE
+721 ELMKNYSE

-735 SVLKENTKLKNEII
+735 NVIKENTILKNEIL

-761 YNCNQKAILLN
+761 YNCNQKTILVN

-778 LLNAMNKFI
+778 LLTAMNKFI
-787 KNVSYD
+787 KNISYD

-808 QKNLIHLNKCLVE
+808 QINLINLNKCLVE

-828 NNRGIE
+828 NSGGIE
-834 SEPGG
+834 GEPGG
-839 ELGMF
+839 ELGIF

-856 DNYNSKINQKKGI
+856 DDYNRKINQKKGI

-883 YSNKIKELKE
+883 YSNNIKELKE

-899 NDNEEMRNKIVLME
+899 NDNEEMRNKIISME
-913 REKYNLNEFDK
+913 KEKYNLNEFDK
-924 DHSDKDTYQN
+924 EHSEKDTYQN

-955 NLDLFTHISNS
+955 NLDLFTHFSNS

>member
-46 FSNDYSNTNTNPN
+46 ISNDYSNPNTNPN

-93 PYQSFPITEEMLSKE
+93 PYQTFPITEEMLSKE

-138 NGLLNHNINAE
+138 NGLLNNNINAE

-248 NSILKNEINAYKT
+248 NSILKNEINEYKS
-261 KIENL
+261 KIEDL

-271 EIKNNNNNINNGN
+271 EIKNNNINNGN
-284 VDKSESKKNKN
+284 VDKSESKKNKY
-295 KDYMKQYDEVL
+295 KDYMKQYDEVI

-316 PSPTKENRDKF
+316 TSPTKDNRDKL

-343 LSIEIQKLKEDIKKV
+343 LTIENQKLKEDIKKV
-358 INEKNEIEKQNEIN
+358 INEKNEIGKQNENN
-372 KNKIIQLNKKLE
+372 KNKIIQLSKKLE
-384 KEKEEYQKEVNKL
+384 KEKEEHQKEVNKL

-421 NFFDNKKDSQ
+421 NFFDNKKDSK

-440 SVLKPNK
+440 YVLKQNK
-447 NKSRNLNSNIIKT
+447 SKSRNLNSNIIKT

-475 KYLQLNANY
+475 KYVQLNANY
-484 NDLLIKY
+484 NDMLIKY

-505 NKIND
+505 NKISD
-510 KNDDKYKLE
+510 KNNDKYKLE
-519 DNNKKEIKKLIE
+519 DNNKNEIKKLIE

-557 MDNEIKEKEKMIID
+557 MDNEIKEKEKKIVD

-595 NNKINIKSLLSSL
+595 NNKLNIKSLLSSL
-608 LNLLIQFKERINY
+608 LNLLIQFKERVNY
-621 ISQQRNNNNLGEFIS
+621 ISQERNNNNLDEFIS
-636 PQFMS
+636 PQFIS
-641 DTDKLINQINTIN
+641 DTDKLISQINTIN

-665 NVFFETI
+665 SIFFETI

-682 SSMIFNVN
+682 LSMIFNVN
-690 DRSTF
+690 ERGPF

-713 NYLNNDRN
+713 NFLNNDRN
-721 ELIKNYTE
+721 ELMKNYSE

-735 SVLKENTKLKNEII
+735 KVVKENTILKNEIL

-761 YNCNQKAILLN
+761 YNCNQKTILVN

-778 LLNAMNKFI
+778 LLTAMNKFI
-787 KNVSYD
+787 KNISYD

-808 QKNLIHLNKCLVE
+808 QINLINLNKCLVE

-828 NNRGIE
+828 NNGGIE
-834 SEPGG
+834 GEPGG
-839 ELGMF
+839 ELGIF

-856 DNYNSKINQKKGI
+856 DDYNRKINQKKGI

-883 YSNKIKELKE
+883 YSNNIKELKE

-899 NDNEEMRNKIVLME
+899 NDNEEMRNKIISME
-913 REKYNLNEFDK
+913 KEKYNLNEFDK
-924 DHSDKDTYQN
+924 EHSEKDTYQN

>member
-46 FSNDYSNTNTNPN
+46 ISNDYSNPNTNPN

-93 PYQSFPITEEMLSKE
+93 PYQTFPITEEMLSKE

-138 NGLLNHNINAE
+138 NGLLNNNINAE

-248 NSILKNEINAYKT
+248 NSILKNEINEYKS
-261 KIENL
+261 KIEDL

-271 EIKNNNNNINNGN
+271 EIKNNNINNGN
-284 VDKSESKKNKN
+284 VDKSESKKNKY
-295 KDYMKQYDEVL
+295 KDYMKQYDEVI

-316 PSPTKENRDKF
+316 TSPTKDNRDKL

-343 LSIEIQKLKEDIKKV
+343 LTIENQKLKEDIKKV
-358 INEKNEIEKQNEIN
+358 INEKNEIGKQNENN
-372 KNKIIQLNKKLE
+372 KNKIIQLSKKLE
-384 KEKEEYQKEVNKL
+384 KEKEEHQKEVNKL

-421 NFFDNKKDSQ
+421 NFFDNKKDSK

-440 SVLKPNK
+440 YVLKQNK
-447 NKSRNLNSNIIKT
+447 SKSRNLNSNIIKT

-475 KYLQLNANY
+475 KYVQLNANY
-484 NDLLIKY
+484 NDMLIKY

-505 NKIND
+505 NKISD
-510 KNDDKYKLE
+510 KNNDKYKLE
-519 DNNKKEIKKLIE
+519 DNNKNEIKKLIE

-557 MDNEIKEKEKMIID
+557 MDNEIKEKEKKIID
-571 LKAQKEQFENEV
+571 LKAQKEQFENEI

-595 NNKINIKSLLSSL
+595 NNKLNIKSLLSSL
-608 LNLLIQFKERINY
+608 LNLLIQFKERVNY
-621 ISQQRNNNNLGEFIS
+621 ISQERNNNNLDEFIS
-636 PQFMS
+636 PQFIS
-641 DTDKLINQINTIN
+641 DTDKLISQINTIN

-665 NVFFETI
+665 SIFFETI

-682 SSMIFNVN
+682 LSMIFNVN
-690 DRSTF
+690 ERGPF

-713 NYLNNDRN
+713 NFLNNDRN
-721 ELIKNYTE
+721 ELMKNYSE

-735 SVLKENTKLKNEII
+735 NVVKENTILKNQIL

-761 YNCNQKAILLN
+761 YNCNQKTILVN

-778 LLNAMNKFI
+778 LLTAMNKFI
-787 KNVSYD
+787 KNISYD

-808 QKNLIHLNKCLVE
+808 QINLINLNKCLVE

-828 NNRGIE
+828 NSGGIE
-834 SEPGG
+834 GEPGG
-839 ELGMF
+839 ELGIF

-856 DNYNSKINQKKGI
+856 DDYNRKINQKKGI

-883 YSNKIKELKE
+883 YSNNIKELKE

-899 NDNEEMRNKIVLME
+899 NDNEEMRNKLVLME

>member
-46 FSNDYSNTNTNPN
+46 ISNDYSNPNTNPN

-93 PYQSFPITEEMLSKE
+93 PYQTFPITEEMLSKE

-138 NGLLNHNINAE
+138 NGLLNNNINAE

-248 NSILKNEINAYKT
+248 NSILKKEINEYKS
-261 KIENL
+261 KIEDL

-271 EIKNNNNNINNGN
+271 EIKNNNINNGN
-284 VDKSESKKNKN
+284 VDKSESKKNKY
-295 KDYMKQYDEVL
+295 KDYMKQYDEVI

-316 PSPTKENRDKF
+316 TSPTKDNRDKL

-343 LSIEIQKLKEDIKKV
+343 LTIENQKLKEDIKKV
-358 INEKNEIEKQNEIN
+358 INEKNEIGKQNENN
-372 KNKIIQLNKKLE
+372 KNKIIQLSKKLE
-384 KEKEEYQKEVNKL
+384 KEKEEHQKEVNKL

-421 NFFDNKKDSQ
+421 NFFDNKKDSK

-440 SVLKPNK
+440 YVLKQNK
-447 NKSRNLNSNIIKT
+447 SKSRNLNSNIIKT

-475 KYLQLNANY
+475 KYVQLNANY
-484 NDLLIKY
+484 NDMLIKY

-505 NKIND
+505 NKISD
-510 KNDDKYKLE
+510 KNNDKYKLE
-519 DNNKKEIKKLIE
+519 DNNKNEIKKLIE

-571 LKAQKEQFENEV
+571 LKAQKEQFENDV

-595 NNKINIKSLLSSL
+595 NNKLNIKSLLSSL
-608 LNLLIQFKERINY
+608 LNLLIQFKERVNY
-621 ISQQRNNNNLGEFIS
+621 ISQERNNNNLDEFIS
-636 PQFMS
+636 PQFIS
-641 DTDKLINQINTIN
+641 DTDKLISQINTIN

-665 NVFFETI
+665 SIFFETI
-672 NNFISMLYQE
+672 SNFISMLYQE
-682 SSMIFNVN
+682 LSMIFNVN
-690 DRSTF
+690 ERGPF

-713 NYLNNDRN
+713 NFLNNDRN
-721 ELIKNYTE
+721 ELMKNYSE

-735 SVLKENTKLKNEII
+735 NVIKENTILKNEIL

-761 YNCNQKAILLN
+761 YNCNQKTILVN

-778 LLNAMNKFI
+778 LLTAMNKFI
-787 KNVSYD
+787 KNISYD

-808 QKNLIHLNKCLVE
+808 QINLINLNKCLVE

-828 NNRGIE
+828 NSGGIE
-834 SEPGG
+834 GEPGG
-839 ELGMF
+839 ELGIF

-856 DNYNSKINQKKGI
+856 DDYNRKINQKKGI

-883 YSNKIKELKE
+883 YSNNIKELKE

-899 NDNEEMRNKIVLME
+899 NDNEEMRNKIISME
-913 REKYNLNEFDK
+913 KEKYNLNEFDK
-924 DHSDKDTYQN
+924 EHSEKDTYQN

-955 NLDLFTHISNS
+955 NLDLFTHFSNS

>member
-46 FSNDYSNTNTNPN
+46 ISNDYSNTNTNPN

-93 PYQSFPITEEMLSKE
+93 PYQTFPITEEMLSKE

-138 NGLLNHNINAE
+138 NGLLNNNINAE

-248 NSILKNEINAYKT
+248 NSILKNEINEYKS
-261 KIENL
+261 KIEDL

-271 EIKNNNNNINNGN
+271 EIKNNNINNGN
-284 VDKSESKKNKN
+284 VDKSESKKNKY
-295 KDYMKQYDEVL
+295 KDYMKQYDEVI

-316 PSPTKENRDKF
+316 TSPTKDNRDKL

-343 LSIEIQKLKEDIKKV
+343 LTIENQKLKEDIKKV
-358 INEKNEIEKQNEIN
+358 INEKNEIGKQNENN

-384 KEKEEYQKEVNKL
+384 KEKEEHQKEVNKL
-397 KEKYIEKENENEN
+397 KEKYIEKENEKEN

-421 NFFDNKKDSQ
+421 NFFDNKKDSK

-440 SVLKPNK
+440 YVLKQNK
-447 NKSRNLNSNIIKT
+447 SKSRNLNSNIIKT

-475 KYLQLNANY
+475 KYVQLNANY
-484 NDLLIKY
+484 NDMLIKY

-505 NKIND
+505 NKISD
-510 KNDDKYKLE
+510 KNNDKYKLE
-519 DNNKKEIKKLIE
+519 DNNKNEIKKLIE

-557 MDNEIKEKEKMIID
+557 MDNEIKEKEKKIID
-571 LKAQKEQFENEV
+571 LKAQKEQFENEI

-595 NNKINIKSLLSSL
+595 NNKLNIKSLLSSL
-608 LNLLIQFKERINY
+608 LNLLIQFKERVNY
-621 ISQQRNNNNLGEFIS
+621 ISQERNNNNLDEFIS
-636 PQFMS
+636 PQFIS
-641 DTDKLINQINTIN
+641 DTDKLISQINTIN

-665 NVFFETI
+665 SIFFETI

-682 SSMIFNVN
+682 LSMIFNVN
-690 DRSTF
+690 ERGPF

-713 NYLNNDRN
+713 NFLNNDRK
-721 ELIKNYTE
+721 ELMKNYSE

-735 SVLKENTKLKNEII
+735 NVIKENTILKNEIL

-761 YNCNQKAILLN
+761 YNCNQKTILVN

-778 LLNAMNKFI
+778 LLTAMNKFI
-787 KNVSYD
+787 KNISYD

-808 QKNLIHLNKCLVE
+808 QINLINLNKCLVE

-828 NNRGIE
+828 NSGGIE
-834 SEPGG
+834 GEPGG
-839 ELGMF
+839 ELGIF

-856 DNYNSKINQKKGI
+856 DDYNRKINQKKGI

-883 YSNKIKELKE
+883 YSNNIKELKE

-899 NDNEEMRNKIVLME
+899 NDNEEMRNKIISME
-913 REKYNLNEFDK
+913 KEKYNLNEFDK
-924 DHSDKDTYQN
+924 EHSEKDTYQN

>member
-46 FSNDYSNTNTNPN
+46 ISNDYSNPNTNPN

-93 PYQSFPITEEMLSKE
+93 PYQTFPITEEMLSKE

-138 NGLLNHNINAE
+138 NGLLNNNINAE

-248 NSILKNEINAYKT
+248 NSILKNEINEYKS
-261 KIENL
+261 KIEDL

-271 EIKNNNNNINNGN
+271 EIKNSNINNGN
-284 VDKSESKKNKN
+284 VDKSESKKNKY
-295 KDYMKQYDEVL
+295 KDYMKQYDEVI

-316 PSPTKENRDKF
+316 TSPTKDNRDKL

-343 LSIEIQKLKEDIKKV
+343 LTIENQKLKEDIKKV
-358 INEKNEIEKQNEIN
+358 INEKNEIGKQNENN
-372 KNKIIQLNKKLE
+372 KNKIIQLSKKLE
-384 KEKEEYQKEVNKL
+384 KEKEEHQKEVNKL

-421 NFFDNKKDSQ
+421 NFFDNKKDSK

-440 SVLKPNK
+440 YVLKQNK
-447 NKSRNLNSNIIKT
+447 SKSRNLNSNIIKT

-475 KYLQLNANY
+475 KYVQLNANY
-484 NDLLIKY
+484 NDMLIKY

-505 NKIND
+505 NKISD
-510 KNDDKYKLE
+510 KNNDKYKLE
-519 DNNKKEIKKLIE
+519 DNNKNEIKKLIE

-557 MDNEIKEKEKMIID
+557 MDNEIKEKEKKIVD
-571 LKAQKEQFENEV
+571 LKAQKEQFENEI

-595 NNKINIKSLLSSL
+595 NNKLNIKSLLSSL
-608 LNLLIQFKERINY
+608 LNLLIQFKERVNY
-621 ISQQRNNNNLGEFIS
+621 ISQERNNNNLDEFIS
-636 PQFMS
+636 PQFIS
-641 DTDKLINQINTIN
+641 DTDKLISQINTIN

-665 NVFFETI
+665 SIFFETI

-682 SSMIFNVN
+682 LSMIFNVN
-690 DRSTF
+690 ERGPF

-713 NYLNNDRN
+713 NFLNNDRN
-721 ELIKNYTE
+721 ELMKNYSE

-735 SVLKENTKLKNEII
+735 NVIKENTILKNEIL

-761 YNCNQKAILLN
+761 YNCNQKTILVN

-778 LLNAMNKFI
+778 LLTAMNKFI
-787 KNVSYD
+787 KNISYD

-808 QKNLIHLNKCLVE
+808 QINLINLNKCLVE

-828 NNRGIE
+828 NSGGIE
-834 SEPGG
+834 GEPGG
-839 ELGMF
+839 ELGIF

-856 DNYNSKINQKKGI
+856 DDYNRKINQKKGI

-883 YSNKIKELKE
+883 YSNNIKELKE

-899 NDNEEMRNKIVLME
+899 NDNEEMRNKIISME
-913 REKYNLNEFDK
+913 KEKYNLNEFDK
-924 DHSDKDTYQN
+924 EHSEKDTYQN

-955 NLDLFTHISNS
+955 NLDLFTHFSNS

>member
-46 FSNDYSNTNTNPN
+46 ISNDYSNPNTNPN

-93 PYQSFPITEEMLSKE
+93 PYQTFPITEEMLSKE

-138 NGLLNHNINAE
+138 NGLLNNNINAE

-248 NSILKNEINAYKT
+248 NSILKNEINEYKS
-261 KIENL
+261 KIEDL

-271 EIKNNNNNINNGN
+271 EIKNSNINNGN
-284 VDKSESKKNKN
+284 IDKSESKKNKY
-295 KDYMKQYDEVL
+295 KDYMKQYDEVI

-316 PSPTKENRDKF
+316 TSPTKDNRDKL

-343 LSIEIQKLKEDIKKV
+343 LTIENQKLKEDIKKV
-358 INEKNEIEKQNEIN
+358 INEKNEIGKQNENN
-372 KNKIIQLNKKLE
+372 KNKIIQLSKKLE
-384 KEKEEYQKEVNKL
+384 KEKEEHQKEVNKL

-421 NFFDNKKDSQ
+421 NFFDNKKDSK

-440 SVLKPNK
+440 YVLKQNK
-447 NKSRNLNSNIIKT
+447 SKSRNLNSNIIKT

-475 KYLQLNANY
+475 KYAQLNANY
-484 NDLLIKY
+484 NDMLIKY

-505 NKIND
+505 NKISD
-510 KNDDKYKLE
+510 KNNDKYKLE
-519 DNNKKEIKKLIE
+519 DNNKNEIKKLIE

-557 MDNEIKEKEKMIID
+557 MDNEIKEKEKKIID
-571 LKAQKEQFENEV
+571 LKAQKEQFENEI

-595 NNKINIKSLLSSL
+595 NNKLNIKSLLSSL
-608 LNLLIQFKERINY
+608 LNLLIQFKERVNY
-621 ISQQRNNNNLGEFIS
+621 ISQERNNNNLDEFIS
-636 PQFMS
+636 PQFIS
-641 DTDKLINQINTIN
+641 DTDKLISQINTIN

-665 NVFFETI
+665 SIFFETI

-682 SSMIFNVN
+682 LSMIFNVN
-690 DRSTF
+690 ERGPF

-713 NYLNNDRN
+713 NFLNNDRN
-721 ELIKNYTE
+721 ELMKNYSE

-735 SVLKENTKLKNEII
+735 KVVKENTILKNEIL

-761 YNCNQKAILLN
+761 YNCNQKTILVN

-778 LLNAMNKFI
+778 LLTAMNKFI
-787 KNVSYD
+787 KNISYD

-808 QKNLIHLNKCLVE
+808 QINLINLNKCLVE

-828 NNRGIE
+828 NSGSIE
-834 SEPGG
+834 GEPGG
-839 ELGMF
+839 ELGIF

-856 DNYNSKINQKKGI
+856 DDYNRKINQKKGI

-883 YSNKIKELKE
+883 YSNNIKELKE

-899 NDNEEMRNKIVLME
+899 NDNEEMRNKIISME
-913 REKYNLNEFDK
+913 KEKYNLNEFDK
-924 DHSDKDTYQN
+924 EHSEKDTYQN

>member
-46 FSNDYSNTNTNPN
+46 ISNDYSNTNTNPN

-93 PYQSFPITEEMLSKE
+93 PYQTFPITEEMLSKE

-138 NGLLNHNINAE
+138 NGLLNNNINAE

-248 NSILKNEINAYKT
+248 NSILKNEINEYKS
-261 KIENL
+261 KIEDL

-271 EIKNNNNNINNGN
+271 EIKNNNINNGN
-284 VDKSESKKNKN
+284 VDKSESKKNKY
-295 KDYMKQYDEVL
+295 KDYMKQYDEVI

-316 PSPTKENRDKF
+316 TSPTKDNRDKL

-343 LSIEIQKLKEDIKKV
+343 LTIENQKLKEDIKKV
-358 INEKNEIEKQNEIN
+358 INEKNEIGKQNENN
-372 KNKIIQLNKKLE
+372 KNKIIQLSKKLE
-384 KEKEEYQKEVNKL
+384 KEKEEHQKEVNKL

-421 NFFDNKKDSQ
+421 NFFDNKKDSK

-440 SVLKPNK
+440 YVLKQNK
-447 NKSRNLNSNIIKT
+447 SKSRNLNSNIIKT

-475 KYLQLNANY
+475 KYVQLNANY
-484 NDLLIKY
+484 NDMLIKY

-505 NKIND
+505 NKISD
-510 KNDDKYKLE
+510 KNNDKYKLE
-519 DNNKKEIKKLIE
+519 DNNKNEIKKLIE

-557 MDNEIKEKEKMIID
+557 MDNEIKEKEKKIID

-595 NNKINIKSLLSSL
+595 NNKLNIKSLLSSL
-608 LNLLIQFKERINY
+608 LNLLIQFKERVNY
-621 ISQQRNNNNLGEFIS
+621 ISQERNNNNLDEFIS
-636 PQFMS
+636 PQFIS
-641 DTDKLINQINTIN
+641 DTDKLISQINTIN

-665 NVFFETI
+665 SIFFETI
-672 NNFISMLYQE
+672 SNFISMLYQE
-682 SSMIFNVN
+682 LSMIFNVN
-690 DRSTF
+690 ERGPF

-713 NYLNNDRN
+713 NFLNNDRK
-721 ELIKNYTE
+721 ELMKNYSE

-735 SVLKENTKLKNEII
+735 NVIKENTILKNEIL

-761 YNCNQKAILLN
+761 YNCNQKTILVN

-778 LLNAMNKFI
+778 LLTAMNKFI
-787 KNVSYD
+787 KNISYD

-808 QKNLIHLNKCLVE
+808 QINLINLNKCLVE

-828 NNRGIE
+828 NSGGIE
-834 SEPGG
+834 GEPGG
-839 ELGMF
+839 ELGIF

-856 DNYNSKINQKKGI
+856 DDYNRKINQKKGI

-883 YSNKIKELKE
+883 YSNNIKELKE

-899 NDNEEMRNKIVLME
+899 NDNEEMRNKIISME
-913 REKYNLNEFDK
+913 KEKYNLNEFDK
-924 DHSDKDTYQN
+924 EHSEKDTYQN

-955 NLDLFTHISNS
+955 NLDLFTHFSNS

>member
-93 PYQSFPITEEMLSKE
+93 PYQTFPITEEMLSKE

-138 NGLLNHNINAE
+138 NGLLNSNINAE

-190 EYKMNEEKNINLKNN
+190 EYKINGEKNINLKNN

-227 YEKISKD
+227 YEKINKD

-248 NSILKNEINAYKT
+248 NSILKNEINEYKL

-271 EIKNNNNNINNGN
+271 EIKNNNNNNGN

-295 KDYMKQYDEVL
+295 KDYMKQYDEVI

-316 PSPTKENRDKF
+316 TSPTKENRDKL

-343 LSIEIQKLKEDIKKV
+343 LTIENLKLKEDIKKV
-358 INEKNEIEKQNEIN
+358 INEKNEIEKQNEAN
-372 KNKIIQLNKKLE
+372 KNKIIQLNKKIE
-384 KEKEEYQKEVNKL
+384 KEKEEHQKEVNKL

-440 SVLKPNK
+440 SVLKQNK
-447 NKSRNLNSNIIKT
+447 SKSRNLNSNIIKN

-475 KYLQLNANY
+475 KYVQLNANY
-484 NDLLIKY
+484 NDMLIKY

-510 KNDDKYKLE
+510 KNNDKYKLE
-519 DNNKKEIKKLIE
+519 DNNKNEIKKLIE
-531 QSLELNKKNNDD
+531 QSLEQNKKNNDD

-557 MDNEIKEKEKMIID
+557 MDNEIKEKEKIIID
-571 LKAQKEQFENEV
+571 LKGQKEQFENEV

-595 NNKINIKSLLSSL
+595 NNKLNIKSLLSSL
-608 LNLLIQFKERINY
+608 LNLLIQFKERVNY
-621 ISQQRNNNNLGEFIS
+621 ISQERNNNNLDEFIS

-641 DTDKLINQINTIN
+641 GTDKLISQINTIN

-665 NVFFETI
+665 SIFFETI

-682 SSMIFNVN
+682 SSMILNVN
-690 DRSTF
+690 ERNTF

-713 NYLNNDRN
+713 NFLNNDRN
-721 ELIKNYTE
+721 ELMKNYSE

-735 SVLKENTKLKNEII
+735 NVIKENTILKNEII

-761 YNCNQKAILLN
+761 YNCNQKTILVN

-778 LLNAMNKFI
+778 LLTAMNKFI
-787 KNVSYD
+787 KNIPYD
-793 NELSKLMYDILNIID
+793 NELSKLMYDILNIIE
-808 QKNLIHLNKCLVE
+808 QINLIHLNKCLVE
-821 EKLNLMK
+821 EKLNVMK
-828 NNRGIE
+828 NSRGIE
-834 SEPGG
+834 GGPGG
-839 ELGMF
+839 ELGIF

-856 DNYNSKINQKKGI
+856 DDYNSKIKQKKGI

-883 YSNKIKELKE
+883 YSNNIKELKE

-899 NDNEEMRNKIVLME
+899 NDNEEMRNKIVSME
-913 REKYNLNEFDK
+913 REKYNYNEFDK
-924 DHSDKDTYQN
+924 EHSDKDTYQN

>member
-46 FSNDYSNTNTNPN
+46 ISNDYSNPNTNPN

-93 PYQSFPITEEMLSKE
+93 PYQTFPITEEMLSKE

-138 NGLLNHNINAE
+138 NGLLNNNINAE

-248 NSILKNEINAYKT
+248 NSILKNEINEYKS
-261 KIENL
+261 KIEDL

-271 EIKNNNNNINNGN
+271 EIKNNNINNGN
-284 VDKSESKKNKN
+284 VDKSESKKNKY
-295 KDYMKQYDEVL
+295 KDYMKQYDEVI

-316 PSPTKENRDKF
+316 TSPTKDNRDKL

-343 LSIEIQKLKEDIKKV
+343 LTIENQKLKEDIKKV
-358 INEKNEIEKQNEIN
+358 INEKNEIGKQNENN
-372 KNKIIQLNKKLE
+372 KNKIIQLSKKLE
-384 KEKEEYQKEVNKL
+384 KEKEEHQKEVNKL

-421 NFFDNKKDSQ
+421 NFFDNKKDSK

-440 SVLKPNK
+440 YVLKQNK
-447 NKSRNLNSNIIKT
+447 SKSRNLNSNIIKT

-475 KYLQLNANY
+475 KYAQLNANY
-484 NDLLIKY
+484 NDMLIKY

-505 NKIND
+505 NKISD
-510 KNDDKYKLE
+510 KNNDKYKLE
-519 DNNKKEIKKLIE
+519 DNNKNEIKKLIE

-557 MDNEIKEKEKMIID
+557 MDNEIKEKEKKIID
-571 LKAQKEQFENEV
+571 LKAQKEQFENEI

-595 NNKINIKSLLSSL
+595 NNKLNIKSLLSSL
-608 LNLLIQFKERINY
+608 LNLLIQFKERVNY
-621 ISQQRNNNNLGEFIS
+621 ISQERNSNNLDEFIS
-636 PQFMS
+636 PQFIS
-641 DTDKLINQINTIN
+641 DTDKLISQINTIN

-665 NVFFETI
+665 SIFFETI
-672 NNFISMLYQE
+672 SNFISMLYQE
-682 SSMIFNVN
+682 LSMIFNVN
-690 DRSTF
+690 ERGPF

-713 NYLNNDRN
+713 NFLNNDRN
-721 ELIKNYTE
+721 ELMKNYSE

-735 SVLKENTKLKNEII
+735 KVVKENTILKNEIL

-761 YNCNQKAILLN
+761 YNCNQKTILVN

-778 LLNAMNKFI
+778 LLTAMNKFI
-787 KNVSYD
+787 KNISYD

-808 QKNLIHLNKCLVE
+808 QINLINLNKCLVE

-828 NNRGIE
+828 NSGSIE
-834 SEPGG
+834 GEPGG
-839 ELGMF
+839 ELGIF

-856 DNYNSKINQKKGI
+856 DDYNRKINQKKGI

-883 YSNKIKELKE
+883 YSNNIKELKE

-899 NDNEEMRNKIVLME
+899 NDNEEMRNKIISME
-913 REKYNLNEFDK
+913 KEKYNLNEFDK
-924 DHSDKDTYQN
+924 EHSEKDTYQN

>member
-46 FSNDYSNTNTNPN
+46 ISNDYSNPNTNPN

-93 PYQSFPITEEMLSKE
+93 PYQTFPITEEMLSKE

-138 NGLLNHNINAE
+138 NGLLNNNINAE

-248 NSILKNEINAYKT
+248 NSILKNEINEYKS
-261 KIENL
+261 KIEDL

-271 EIKNNNNNINNGN
+271 EIKNSNINNGN
-284 VDKSESKKNKN
+284 IDKSESKKNKY
-295 KDYMKQYDEVL
+295 KDYMKQYDEVI

-316 PSPTKENRDKF
+316 TSPTKDNRDKL

-343 LSIEIQKLKEDIKKV
+343 LTIENQKLKEDIKKV
-358 INEKNEIEKQNEIN
+358 INEKNEIGKQNENN
-372 KNKIIQLNKKLE
+372 KNKIIQLSKKLE
-384 KEKEEYQKEVNKL
+384 KEKEEHQKEVNKL

-421 NFFDNKKDSQ
+421 NFFDNKKDSK

-440 SVLKPNK
+440 YVLKQNK
-447 NKSRNLNSNIIKT
+447 SKSRNLNSNIIKT

-475 KYLQLNANY
+475 KYVQLNANY
-484 NDLLIKY
+484 NDMLIKY

-505 NKIND
+505 NKISD
-510 KNDDKYKLE
+510 KNNDKYKLE
-519 DNNKKEIKKLIE
+519 DNNKNEIKKLIE

-557 MDNEIKEKEKMIID
+557 MDNEIKEKEKKIID
-571 LKAQKEQFENEV
+571 LKAQKEQFENEI

-595 NNKINIKSLLSSL
+595 NNKLNIKSLLSSL
-608 LNLLIQFKERINY
+608 LNLLIQFKERVNY
-621 ISQQRNNNNLGEFIS
+621 ISQERNNNNLDEFIS
-636 PQFMS
+636 PQFIS
-641 DTDKLINQINTIN
+641 DTDKLISQINTIN

-665 NVFFETI
+665 SIFFETI

-682 SSMIFNVN
+682 LSMIFNVN
-690 DRSTF
+690 ERGPF

-713 NYLNNDRN
+713 NFLNNDRN
-721 ELIKNYTE
+721 ELMKNYSE

-735 SVLKENTKLKNEII
+735 KVVKENTILKNEIL

-761 YNCNQKAILLN
+761 YNCNQKTILVN

-778 LLNAMNKFI
+778 LLTAMNKFI
-787 KNVSYD
+787 KNISYD

-808 QKNLIHLNKCLVE
+808 QINLINLNKCLVE

-828 NNRGIE
+828 NSGGIE
-834 SEPGG
+834 GEPGG
-839 ELGMF
+839 ELGIF

-856 DNYNSKINQKKGI
+856 DDYNRKINQKKGI

-883 YSNKIKELKE
+883 YSNNIKELKE

-899 NDNEEMRNKIVLME
+899 NDNEEMRNKIISME
-913 REKYNLNEFDK
+913 KEKYNLNEFDK
-924 DHSDKDTYQN
+924 EHSEKDTYQN

>member
-46 FSNDYSNTNTNPN
+46 ISNDYSNPNTNPN

-93 PYQSFPITEEMLSKE
+93 PYQTFPITEEMLSKE

-138 NGLLNHNINAE
+138 NGLLNNNINAE

-248 NSILKNEINAYKT
+248 NSILKNEINEYKS
-261 KIENL
+261 KIEDL

-271 EIKNNNNNINNGN
+271 EIKNNNINNGN
-284 VDKSESKKNKN
+284 VDKSESKKNKY
-295 KDYMKQYDEVL
+295 KDYMKQYDEVI

-316 PSPTKENRDKF
+316 TSPTKDNRDKL

-343 LSIEIQKLKEDIKKV
+343 LTIENQKLKEDIKKV
-358 INEKNEIEKQNEIN
+358 INEKNEIGKQNENN
-372 KNKIIQLNKKLE
+372 KNKIIQLSKKLE
-384 KEKEEYQKEVNKL
+384 KEKEEHQKEVNKL

-421 NFFDNKKDSQ
+421 NFFDNKKDSK

-440 SVLKPNK
+440 YVLKQNK
-447 NKSRNLNSNIIKT
+447 SKSRNLNSNIIKT

-475 KYLQLNANY
+475 KYVQLNANY
-484 NDLLIKY
+484 NDMLIKY

-505 NKIND
+505 NKISD
-510 KNDDKYKLE
+510 KNNDKYKLE
-519 DNNKKEIKKLIE
+519 DNNKNEIKKLIE

-557 MDNEIKEKEKMIID
+557 MDNEIKEKEKKIID
-571 LKAQKEQFENEV
+571 LKAQKEQFENEI

-595 NNKINIKSLLSSL
+595 NNKLNIKSLLSSL
-608 LNLLIQFKERINY
+608 LNLLIQFKERVNY
-621 ISQQRNNNNLGEFIS
+621 ISQERNNNNLDEFIS
-636 PQFMS
+636 PQFIS
-641 DTDKLINQINTIN
+641 DTDKLISQINTIN

-665 NVFFETI
+665 SIFFETI
-672 NNFISMLYQE
+672 SNFISMLYQE
-682 SSMIFNVN
+682 LSMIFNVN
-690 DRSTF
+690 ERGPF

-713 NYLNNDRN
+713 NFLNNDRN
-721 ELIKNYTE
+721 ELMKNYSE

-735 SVLKENTKLKNEII
+735 KVVKENTILKNEIL

-761 YNCNQKAILLN
+761 YNCNQKTILVN

-778 LLNAMNKFI
+778 LLTAMNKFI
-787 KNVSYD
+787 KNISYD

-808 QKNLIHLNKCLVE
+808 QINLINLNKCLVE

-828 NNRGIE
+828 NSGGIE
-834 SEPGG
+834 GEPGG
-839 ELGMF
+839 ELGIF

-856 DNYNSKINQKKGI
+856 DDYNRKINQKKGI

-883 YSNKIKELKE
+883 YSNNIKELKE

-899 NDNEEMRNKIVLME
+899 NDNEEMRNKIISME
-913 REKYNLNEFDK
+913 KEKYNLNEFDK
-924 DHSDKDTYQN
+924 EHSEKDTYQN

>member
-46 FSNDYSNTNTNPN
+46 ISNDYSNPNTNPN

-93 PYQSFPITEEMLSKE
+93 PYQTFPITEEMLSKE

-138 NGLLNHNINAE
+138 NGLLNNNINAE

-248 NSILKNEINAYKT
+248 NSILKNEINEYKS
-261 KIENL
+261 KIEDL

-271 EIKNNNNNINNGN
+271 EIKNNNINNGN
-284 VDKSESKKNKN
+284 VDKSESKKNKY
-295 KDYMKQYDEVL
+295 KDYMKQYDEVI

-316 PSPTKENRDKF
+316 TSPTKDNRDKL

-343 LSIEIQKLKEDIKKV
+343 LTIENQKLKEDIKKV
-358 INEKNEIEKQNEIN
+358 INEKNEIGKQNENN
-372 KNKIIQLNKKLE
+372 KNKIIQLSKKLE
-384 KEKEEYQKEVNKL
+384 KEKEEHQKEVNKL

-421 NFFDNKKDSQ
+421 NFFDNKKDSK

-440 SVLKPNK
+440 YVLKQNK
-447 NKSRNLNSNIIKT
+447 SKSRNLNSNIIKT

-475 KYLQLNANY
+475 KYVQLNANY
-484 NDLLIKY
+484 NDMLIKY

-505 NKIND
+505 NKISD
-510 KNDDKYKLE
+510 KNNDKYKLE
-519 DNNKKEIKKLIE
+519 DNNKNEIKKLIE

-557 MDNEIKEKEKMIID
+557 MDNEIKEKEKKIID

-583 LQKFKY
+583 LKKFKY

-595 NNKINIKSLLSSL
+595 NNKLNIKSLLSSL
-608 LNLLIQFKERINY
+608 LNLLIQFKERVNY
-621 ISQQRNNNNLGEFIS
+621 ISQERNNNNLDEFIS
-636 PQFMS
+636 PQFIS
-641 DTDKLINQINTIN
+641 DTDKLISQINTIN

-665 NVFFETI
+665 SIFFETI

-682 SSMIFNVN
+682 LSMIFNVN
-690 DRSTF
+690 ERGPF

-713 NYLNNDRN
+713 NFLNNDRN
-721 ELIKNYTE
+721 ELMKNYSE

-735 SVLKENTKLKNEII
+735 NVIKENTILKNQIL

-761 YNCNQKAILLN
+761 YNCNQKTILVN

-778 LLNAMNKFI
+778 LLTAMNKFI
-787 KNVSYD
+787 KNISYD

-808 QKNLIHLNKCLVE
+808 QINLINLNKCLVE

-828 NNRGIE
+828 NSGGIE
-834 SEPGG
+834 CETGG
-839 ELGMF
+839 ELGIF

-856 DNYNSKINQKKGI
+856 DDYNRKINQKKGI

-883 YSNKIKELKE
+883 YSNNIKELKE

-899 NDNEEMRNKIVLME
+899 NDNEEMRNKIISME
-913 REKYNLNEFDK
+913 KEKYNLNEFDK
-924 DHSDKDTYQN
+924 EHSEKDTYQN

>member
-25 QNMPFPSKPPKLNK
+25 QNMPFPSNPPKLNK

-46 FSNDYSNTNTNPN
+46 LSNDYSNTNTNPN

-93 PYQSFPITEEMLSKE
+93 PYQTFPITEEMLSKE

-138 NGLLNHNINAE
+138 NGLLNGNINAE

-190 EYKMNEEKNINLKNN
+190 EYKLNEEKNINIKNN

-248 NSILKNEINAYKT
+248 NSILKKEINEYKSQ
-261 KIENL
+261 IENL

-271 EIKNNNNNINNGN
+271 ELKNNNNDNI
-284 VDKSESKKNKN
+284 DKSESKKNKN
-295 KDYMKQYDEVL
+295 IDYMKQYDEVI

-316 PSPTKENRDKF
+316 TSPTKENRDKF

-343 LSIEIQKLKEDIKKV
+343 LTIENQKLKEDIKKV
-358 INEKNEIEKQNEIN
+358 LNEKNEIGKQNENN
-372 KNKIIQLNKKLE
+372 KNKIIQLNKKLQS
-384 KEKEEYQKEVNKL
+384 EKEEHQKEVNKL

-421 NFFDNKKDSQ
+421 NFFDNKKDSH
-431 NENENEKEN
+431 ENENEKEN
-440 SVLKPNK
+440 SVLKKNK
-447 NKSRNLNSNIIKT
+447 NKSRNLNTNLIKNIT
-460 ITNTYLQEKYNELND
+460 SSYLQEKYNELND
-475 KYLQLNANY
+475 KYLQINANY

-505 NKIND
+505 NKIDD
-510 KNDDKYKLE
+510 KNNDKYKLE
-519 DNNKKEIKKLIE
+519 DNNKNEIKKLI
-531 QSLELNKKNNDD
+531 QNSLELNSKSNKNNE

-557 MDNEIKEKEKMIID
+557 MDNEVKEKEKIITD
-571 LKAQKEQFENEV
+571 LKAQKEHFENEV
-583 LQKFKY
+583 LEKFKY

-595 NNKINIKSLLSSL
+595 NNKMNIKSLLSSL
-608 LNLLIQFKERINY
+608 LTLLIQFKERVNY
-621 ISQQRNNNNLGEFIS
+621 ISQERNNKKLGEFIS

-641 DTDKLINQINTIN
+641 GTDKLISQINTIN

-665 NVFFETI
+665 SIFFETI

-690 DRSTF
+690 DRNTF
-695 YNSKKEETK
+695 YNSKKEEIK

-713 NYLNNDRN
+713 NFLNNDRN
-721 ELIKNYTE
+721 ELMKNYSE

-735 SVLKENTKLKNEII
+735 NVIKENTKLKNEIL
-749 DLDNKLKEIKLK
+749 DLDSKLKEIELK
-761 YNCNQKAILLN
+761 YNCNQKTILVN

-787 KNVSYD
+787 KNISYD
-793 NELSKLMYDILNIID
+793 NELSKLMYDILNIIE
-808 QKNLIHLNKCLVE
+808 QINLIHLNKCLVE
-821 EKLNLMK
+821 EKINLMQ
-828 NNRGIE
+828 NSRGFE
-834 SEPGG
+834 GEPRG
-839 ELGMF
+839 ELGVF

-856 DNYNSKINQKKGI
+856 DDYNRKIIQKKGI

-883 YSNKIKELKE
+883 YSNNIKELKE
-893 KNEFLM
+893 KNDFLM
-899 NDNEEMRNKIVLME
+899 NDNEEMRNKLVLME
-913 REKYNLNEFDK
+913 REKYNLNEFEK
-924 DHSDKDTYQN
+924 EHSDKDTYQN

>member
-46 FSNDYSNTNTNPN
+46 ISNDYSNPNTNPN

-93 PYQSFPITEEMLSKE
+93 PYQTFPITEEMLSKE

-138 NGLLNHNINAE
+138 NGLLNNNINAE

-248 NSILKNEINAYKT
+248 NSILKNEINEYKS
-261 KIENL
+261 KIEDL

-271 EIKNNNNNINNGN
+271 EIKNNNINNGN
-284 VDKSESKKNKN
+284 VDKSESKKNKY
-295 KDYMKQYDEVL
+295 KDYMKQYDEVI

-316 PSPTKENRDKF
+316 TSPTKDNRDKL

-343 LSIEIQKLKEDIKKV
+343 LTIENQKLKEDIKKV
-358 INEKNEIEKQNEIN
+358 TNEKNEIGKQNENN
-372 KNKIIQLNKKLE
+372 KNKIIQLSKKLE
-384 KEKEEYQKEVNKL
+384 KEKEEHQKEVNKL

-421 NFFDNKKDSQ
+421 NFFDNKKDSK

-440 SVLKPNK
+440 YVLKQNK
-447 NKSRNLNSNIIKT
+447 SKSRNLNSNIIKT

-475 KYLQLNANY
+475 KYVQLNANY
-484 NDLLIKY
+484 NDMLIKY

-505 NKIND
+505 NKISD
-510 KNDDKYKLE
+510 KNNDKYKLE
-519 DNNKKEIKKLIE
+519 DNNKNEIKKLIE

-571 LKAQKEQFENEV
+571 LKAQKEQFENEI

-595 NNKINIKSLLSSL
+595 NNKLNIKSLLSSL
-608 LNLLIQFKERINY
+608 LNLLIQFKERVNY
-621 ISQQRNNNNLGEFIS
+621 ISQERNNNNLDEFIS
-636 PQFMS
+636 PQFIS
-641 DTDKLINQINTIN
+641 DTDKLISQINTIN

-665 NVFFETI
+665 SIFFETI
-672 NNFISMLYQE
+672 SNFISMLYQE
-682 SSMIFNVN
+682 LSMIFNVN
-690 DRSTF
+690 ERGPF

-713 NYLNNDRN
+713 NFLNNDRN
-721 ELIKNYTE
+721 ELMKNYSE

-735 SVLKENTKLKNEII
+735 NVIKENTILKNEIL

-761 YNCNQKAILLN
+761 YNCNQKTILVN

-778 LLNAMNKFI
+778 LLTAMNKFI
-787 KNVSYD
+787 KNISYD

-808 QKNLIHLNKCLVE
+808 QINLINLNKCLVE

-828 NNRGIE
+828 NSGGIE
-834 SEPGG
+834 CETGG
-839 ELGMF
+839 ELGIF

-856 DNYNSKINQKKGI
+856 DDYNRKINQKKGI

-883 YSNKIKELKE
+883 YSNNIKELKE

-899 NDNEEMRNKIVLME
+899 NDNEEMRNKIISME
-913 REKYNLNEFDK
+913 KEKYNLNEFDK
-924 DHSDKDTYQN
+924 EHSEKDTYQN

>member
-46 FSNDYSNTNTNPN
+46 ISNDYSNPNTNPN

-93 PYQSFPITEEMLSKE
+93 PYQTFPITEEMLSKE

-138 NGLLNHNINAE
+138 NGLLNNNINAE

-248 NSILKNEINAYKT
+248 NSILKNEINEYKS
-261 KIENL
+261 KIEDL

-271 EIKNNNNNINNGN
+271 EIKNNNINNGN
-284 VDKSESKKNKN
+284 VDKSESKKNKY
-295 KDYMKQYDEVL
+295 KDYMKQYDEVI

-316 PSPTKENRDKF
+316 TSPTKDNRDKL

-343 LSIEIQKLKEDIKKV
+343 LTIENQKLKEDIKKV
-358 INEKNEIEKQNEIN
+358 INEKNEIGKQNENN
-372 KNKIIQLNKKLE
+372 KNKIIQLSKKLE
-384 KEKEEYQKEVNKL
+384 KEKEEHQKEVNKL

-421 NFFDNKKDSQ
+421 NFFDNKKDSK

-440 SVLKPNK
+440 YVLKQNK
-447 NKSRNLNSNIIKT
+447 SKSRNLNSNIIKT

-475 KYLQLNANY
+475 KYVQLNANY
-484 NDLLIKY
+484 NDMLIKY

-505 NKIND
+505 NKISD
-510 KNDDKYKLE
+510 KNNDKYKLE
-519 DNNKKEIKKLIE
+519 DNNKNEIKKLIE

-557 MDNEIKEKEKMIID
+557 MDNEIKEKEKKIID

-595 NNKINIKSLLSSL
+595 NNKLNIKSLLSSL
-608 LNLLIQFKERINY
+608 LNLLIQFKERVNY
-621 ISQQRNNNNLGEFIS
+621 ISQERNNNNLDEFIS
-636 PQFMS
+636 PQFIS
-641 DTDKLINQINTIN
+641 DTDKLISQINTIN

-665 NVFFETI
+665 SIFFETI
-672 NNFISMLYQE
+672 SNFISMLYQE
-682 SSMIFNVN
+682 LSMIFNVN
-690 DRSTF
+690 ERGPF

-713 NYLNNDRN
+713 NFLNNDRN
-721 ELIKNYTE
+721 ELMKNYSE

-735 SVLKENTKLKNEII
+735 NVVKENTILKNEIL

-761 YNCNQKAILLN
+761 YNCNQKTILVN

-778 LLNAMNKFI
+778 LLTAMNKFI
-787 KNVSYD
+787 KNISYD

-808 QKNLIHLNKCLVE
+808 QINLINLNKCLVE

-828 NNRGIE
+828 NSGGIE
-834 SEPGG
+834 GEPGG
-839 ELGMF
+839 ELGIF

-856 DNYNSKINQKKGI
+856 DDYNRKINQKKGI

-883 YSNKIKELKE
+883 YSNNIKELKE

-899 NDNEEMRNKIVLME
+899 NDNEEMRNKIISME
-913 REKYNLNEFDK
+913 KEKYNLNEFDK
-924 DHSDKDTYQN
+924 EHSEKDTYQN

>member
-46 FSNDYSNTNTNPN
+46 ISNDYSNPNTNPN

-93 PYQSFPITEEMLSKE
+93 PYQTFPITEEMLSKE

-138 NGLLNHNINAE
+138 NGLLNNNINAE

-248 NSILKNEINAYKT
+248 NSILKNEINEYKS
-261 KIENL
+261 KIEDL

-271 EIKNNNNNINNGN
+271 EIKNSNINNGN
-284 VDKSESKKNKN
+284 VDKSESKKNKY
-295 KDYMKQYDEVL
+295 KDYMKQYDEVI

-316 PSPTKENRDKF
+316 TSPTKDNRDKL

-343 LSIEIQKLKEDIKKV
+343 LTIENQKLKEDIKKV
-358 INEKNEIEKQNEIN
+358 INEKNEIGKQNENN
-372 KNKIIQLNKKLE
+372 KNKIIQLSKKLE
-384 KEKEEYQKEVNKL
+384 KEKEEHQKEVNKL

-421 NFFDNKKDSQ
+421 NFFDNKKDSK

-440 SVLKPNK
+440 YVLKQNK
-447 NKSRNLNSNIIKT
+447 SKSRNLNSNIIKT

-475 KYLQLNANY
+475 KYVQLNANY
-484 NDLLIKY
+484 NDMLIKY

-505 NKIND
+505 NKISD
-510 KNDDKYKLE
+510 KNNDKYKLE
-519 DNNKKEIKKLIE
+519 DNNKNEIKKLIE

-557 MDNEIKEKEKMIID
+557 MDNEIKEKEKKIID
-571 LKAQKEQFENEV
+571 LKAQKEQFENEI

-595 NNKINIKSLLSSL
+595 NNKLNIKSLLSSL
-608 LNLLIQFKERINY
+608 LNLLIQFKERVNY
-621 ISQQRNNNNLGEFIS
+621 ISQERNNNNLDEFIS
-636 PQFMS
+636 PQFIS
-641 DTDKLINQINTIN
+641 DTDKLISQINTIN

-665 NVFFETI
+665 SIFFETI

-682 SSMIFNVN
+682 LSMIFNVN
-690 DRSTF
+690 ERGPF

-713 NYLNNDRN
+713 NFLNNDRN
-721 ELIKNYTE
+721 ELMKNYSE

-735 SVLKENTKLKNEII
+735 NVIKENTILKNEIL

-761 YNCNQKAILLN
+761 YNCNQKTILVN

-778 LLNAMNKFI
+778 LLTAMNKFI
-787 KNVSYD
+787 KNISYD

-808 QKNLIHLNKCLVE
+808 QINLINLNKCLVE

-828 NNRGIE
+828 NSGGIE
-834 SEPGG
+834 GEPGG
-839 ELGMF
+839 ELGIF

-856 DNYNSKINQKKGI
+856 DDYNRKINQKKGI

-883 YSNKIKELKE
+883 YSNNIKELKE

-899 NDNEEMRNKIVLME
+899 NDNEEMRNKIISME
-913 REKYNLNEFDK
+913 KEKYNLNEFDK
-924 DHSDKDTYQN
+924 EHSEKDTYQN

>member
-46 FSNDYSNTNTNPN
+46 ISNDYSNPNTNPN

-93 PYQSFPITEEMLSKE
+93 PYQTFPITEEMLSKE

-138 NGLLNHNINAE
+138 NGLLNNNINAE

-248 NSILKNEINAYKT
+248 NSILKNEINEYKS
-261 KIENL
+261 KIEDL

-271 EIKNNNNNINNGN
+271 EIKNNNINNGN
-284 VDKSESKKNKN
+284 VDKSESKKNKY
-295 KDYMKQYDEVL
+295 KDYMKQYDEVI

-316 PSPTKENRDKF
+316 TSPTKDNRDKL

-343 LSIEIQKLKEDIKKV
+343 LTIENQKLKEDIKKV
-358 INEKNEIEKQNEIN
+358 INEKNEIGKQNENN
-372 KNKIIQLNKKLE
+372 KNKIIQLSKKLE
-384 KEKEEYQKEVNKL
+384 KEKEEHQKEVNKL

-421 NFFDNKKDSQ
+421 NFFDNKKDSK

-440 SVLKPNK
+440 YVLKQNK
-447 NKSRNLNSNIIKT
+447 SKSRNLNSNIIKT

-475 KYLQLNANY
+475 KYVQLNANY
-484 NDLLIKY
+484 NDMLIKY

-505 NKIND
+505 NKISD
-510 KNDDKYKLE
+510 KNNDKYKLE
-519 DNNKKEIKKLIE
+519 DNNKNEIKKLIE

-557 MDNEIKEKEKMIID
+557 MDNEIKEKEKKIID

-595 NNKINIKSLLSSL
+595 NNKLNIKSLLSSL
-608 LNLLIQFKERINY
+608 LNLLIQFKERVNY
-621 ISQQRNNNNLGEFIS
+621 ISQERNNNNLDEFIS
-636 PQFMS
+636 PQFIS
-641 DTDKLINQINTIN
+641 DTDKLISQINTIN

-665 NVFFETI
+665 SIFFETI
-672 NNFISMLYQE
+672 SNFISMLYQE
-682 SSMIFNVN
+682 LSMIFNVN
-690 DRSTF
+690 ERGPF

-713 NYLNNDRN
+713 NFLNNDRN
-721 ELIKNYTE
+721 ELMKNYSE

-735 SVLKENTKLKNEII
+735 NVIKENTILKNEIL

-761 YNCNQKAILLN
+761 YNCNQKTILVN

-778 LLNAMNKFI
+778 LLTAMNKFI
-787 KNVSYD
+787 KNISYD

-808 QKNLIHLNKCLVE
+808 QINLINLNKCLVE

-828 NNRGIE
+828 NNGGIE
-834 SEPGG
+834 GEPGG
-839 ELGMF
+839 ELGIF

-856 DNYNSKINQKKGI
+856 DDYNRKINQKKGI

-883 YSNKIKELKE
+883 YSNNIKELKE

-899 NDNEEMRNKIVLME
+899 NDNEEMRNKIISME
-913 REKYNLNEFDK
+913 KEKYNLNEFDK
-924 DHSDKDTYQN
+924 EHSEKDTYQN

>member
-46 FSNDYSNTNTNPN
+46 ISNDYSNPNTNPN

-93 PYQSFPITEEMLSKE
+93 PYQTFPITEEMLSKE

-138 NGLLNHNINAE
+138 NGLLNNNINAE

-248 NSILKNEINAYKT
+248 NSILKNEINEYKS
-261 KIENL
+261 KIEDL

-271 EIKNNNNNINNGN
+271 EIKNNNINNGN
-284 VDKSESKKNKN
+284 VDKSESKKNKY
-295 KDYMKQYDEVL
+295 KDYMKQYDEVI

-316 PSPTKENRDKF
+316 TSPTKDNRDKL

-343 LSIEIQKLKEDIKKV
+343 LTIENQKLKEDIKKV
-358 INEKNEIEKQNEIN
+358 INEKNEIGKQNENN
-372 KNKIIQLNKKLE
+372 KNKIIQLSKKLE
-384 KEKEEYQKEVNKL
+384 KEKEEHQKEVNKL

-421 NFFDNKKDSQ
+421 NFFDNKKDSK

-440 SVLKPNK
+440 YVLKQNK
-447 NKSRNLNSNIIKT
+447 SKSRNLNSNIIKT

-475 KYLQLNANY
+475 KYVQLNANY
-484 NDLLIKY
+484 NDMLIKY

-505 NKIND
+505 NKISD
-510 KNDDKYKLE
+510 KNNDKYKLE
-519 DNNKKEIKKLIE
+519 DNNKNEIKKLIE

-557 MDNEIKEKEKMIID
+557 MDNEIKEKEKKIVD
-571 LKAQKEQFENEV
+571 LKAQKEQFENEI

-595 NNKINIKSLLSSL
+595 NNKLNIKSLLSSL
-608 LNLLIQFKERINY
+608 LNLLIQFKERVNY
-621 ISQQRNNNNLGEFIS
+621 ISQERNNNNLDEFIS
-636 PQFMS
+636 PQFIS
-641 DTDKLINQINTIN
+641 DTDKLISQINTIN

-665 NVFFETI
+665 SIFFETI

-682 SSMIFNVN
+682 LSMIFNVN
-690 DRSTF
+690 ERGPF

-713 NYLNNDRN
+713 NFLNNDRN
-721 ELIKNYTE
+721 ELMKNYSE

-735 SVLKENTKLKNEII
+735 NIVKENTILKNEIL

-761 YNCNQKAILLN
+761 YNCNQKTILVN

-778 LLNAMNKFI
+778 LLTAMNKFI
-787 KNVSYD
+787 KNISYD

-808 QKNLIHLNKCLVE
+808 QINLINLNKCLVE

-828 NNRGIE
+828 NNGGIE
-834 SEPGG
+834 GEPGG
-839 ELGMF
+839 ELGIF

-856 DNYNSKINQKKGI
+856 DDYNRKINQKKGI

-883 YSNKIKELKE
+883 YSNNIKELKE

-899 NDNEEMRNKIVLME
+899 NDNEEMRNKIISME
-913 REKYNLNEFDK
+913 KEKYNLNEFDK
-924 DHSDKDTYQN
+924 EHSEKDTYQN

-942 TLELFDKNKKINN
+942 TLELFDKNKKINY

>member
-46 FSNDYSNTNTNPN
+46 ISNDYSNPNTNPN

-93 PYQSFPITEEMLSKE
+93 PYQTFPITEEMLSKE

-138 NGLLNHNINAE
+138 NGLLNNNINAE

-248 NSILKNEINAYKT
+248 NSILKNEINEYKS
-261 KIENL
+261 KIEDL

-271 EIKNNNNNINNGN
+271 EIKNNNINNGN
-284 VDKSESKKNKN
+284 VDKSESKKNKY
-295 KDYMKQYDEVL
+295 KDYMKQYDEVI

-316 PSPTKENRDKF
+316 TSPTKDNRDKL

-343 LSIEIQKLKEDIKKV
+343 LTIENQKLKEDIKKV
-358 INEKNEIEKQNEIN
+358 INEKNEIGKQNENN
-372 KNKIIQLNKKLE
+372 KNKIIQLSKKLE
-384 KEKEEYQKEVNKL
+384 KEKEEHQKEVNKL

-421 NFFDNKKDSQ
+421 NFFDNKKDSK

-440 SVLKPNK
+440 YVLKQNK
-447 NKSRNLNSNIIKT
+447 SKSRNLNSNIIKT

-475 KYLQLNANY
+475 KYVQLNANY
-484 NDLLIKY
+484 NDMLIKY

-505 NKIND
+505 NKISD
-510 KNDDKYKLE
+510 KNNDKYKLE
-519 DNNKKEIKKLIE
+519 DNNKNEIKKLIE

-557 MDNEIKEKEKMIID
+557 MDNEIKEKEKKIID

-595 NNKINIKSLLSSL
+595 NNKLNIKSLLSSL
-608 LNLLIQFKERINY
+608 LNLLIQFKERVNY
-621 ISQQRNNNNLGEFIS
+621 ISQERNNNNLDEFIS
-636 PQFMS
+636 PQFIS
-641 DTDKLINQINTIN
+641 DTDKLISQINTIN

-665 NVFFETI
+665 SIFFETI
-672 NNFISMLYQE
+672 SNFISMLYQE
-682 SSMIFNVN
+682 LSMIFNVN
-690 DRSTF
+690 ERGPF

-713 NYLNNDRN
+713 NFLNNDRN
-721 ELIKNYTE
+721 ELMKNYSE

-735 SVLKENTKLKNEII
+735 KVVKENTILKNEIL

-761 YNCNQKAILLN
+761 YNCNQKTILVN

-778 LLNAMNKFI
+778 LLTAMNKFI
-787 KNVSYD
+787 KNISYD

-808 QKNLIHLNKCLVE
+808 QINLINLNKCLVE

-828 NNRGIE
+828 NSGGIE
-834 SEPGG
+834 GEPGG
-839 ELGMF
+839 ELGIF

-856 DNYNSKINQKKGI
+856 DDYNRKINQKKGI

-883 YSNKIKELKE
+883 YSNNIKELKE

-899 NDNEEMRNKIVLME
+899 NDNEEMRNKIISME
-913 REKYNLNEFDK
+913 KEKYNLNEFDK
-924 DHSDKDTYQN
+924 EHSEKDTYQN

>member
-46 FSNDYSNTNTNPN
+46 ISNDYSNPNTNPN

-93 PYQSFPITEEMLSKE
+93 PYQTFPITEEMLSKE

-138 NGLLNHNINAE
+138 NGLLNNNINAE

-248 NSILKNEINAYKT
+248 NSILKNEINEYKS
-261 KIENL
+261 KIEDL

-271 EIKNNNNNINNGN
+271 KLKNNNINNGN
-284 VDKSESKKNKN
+284 VDKSESKKNKY
-295 KDYMKQYDEVL
+295 KDYMKQYDEVI

-316 PSPTKENRDKF
+316 TSPTKDNRDKL

-343 LSIEIQKLKEDIKKV
+343 LTIENQKLKEDIKKV
-358 INEKNEIEKQNEIN
+358 INEKNEIGKQNENN
-372 KNKIIQLNKKLE
+372 KNKIIQLSKKLE
-384 KEKEEYQKEVNKL
+384 KEKEEHQKEVNKL

-421 NFFDNKKDSQ
+421 NFFDNKKDSK

-440 SVLKPNK
+440 YVLKQNK
-447 NKSRNLNSNIIKT
+447 SKSRNLNSNIIKT

-475 KYLQLNANY
+475 KYVQLNANY
-484 NDLLIKY
+484 NDMLIKY

-505 NKIND
+505 NKISD
-510 KNDDKYKLE
+510 KNNDKYKLE
-519 DNNKKEIKKLIE
+519 DNNKNEIKKLIE

-595 NNKINIKSLLSSL
+595 NNKLNIKSLLSSL
-608 LNLLIQFKERINY
+608 LNLLIQFKERVNY
-621 ISQQRNNNNLGEFIS
+621 ISQERNNNNLDEFIS
-636 PQFMS
+636 PQFIS
-641 DTDKLINQINTIN
+641 HTDKLISQINTIN

-665 NVFFETI
+665 SIFFETI

-682 SSMIFNVN
+682 LSMIFNVN
-690 DRSTF
+690 ERGPF

-713 NYLNNDRN
+713 NFLNNDRN
-721 ELIKNYTE
+721 ELMKNYSE

-735 SVLKENTKLKNEII
+735 NVVKENTILKNEIL

-761 YNCNQKAILLN
+761 YNCNQKTILVN

-778 LLNAMNKFI
+778 LLTAMNKFI
-787 KNVSYD
+787 KNISYD

-808 QKNLIHLNKCLVE
+808 QINLINLNKCLVE

-828 NNRGIE
+828 NSGGIE
-834 SEPGG
+834 GEPGG
-839 ELGMF
+839 ELGIF

-883 YSNKIKELKE
+883 YSNNIKELKE

-899 NDNEEMRNKIVLME
+899 NDNEEMRNKIISME
-913 REKYNLNEFDK
+913 KEKYNLNEFDK
-924 DHSDKDTYQN
+924 EHSEKDTYQN